1 MIQLNLFINKNIVNF
16 ILLLYKLMRCF
27 MRKRLLIVFS
37 VLLFLLCLSVV
48 SATDENT
55 NSSIVAQD
63 YDGNEF
69 YVDLG
74 GDDSNSGQ
82 LNSPFNSINK
92 AVEVSKSNDN
102 VVIHLGEGTFEGN
115 GNVMISINKAHLSQ
129 GGSITIVGAG
139 ADKTIIKGSSAYYA
153 FNIYAD
159 SVVTLRDLSIVDC
172 KSVEGGAIC
181 NSGTLLVDNCIFRNN
196 FAFNTGGAISSIENG
211 DCKIY
216 NSVFINNSV
225 ICNDEYENANGGAV
239 YSLKSD
245 LLVDSCRFVGNFAK
259 GNCLNAISGGAIYV
273 GAYLNNVPSVKN
285 SNFINNYVVSTSF
298 RTNWQY
304 AKGGSIYMINCN
316 LFNDSFINS
325 SVTGNNGVGGSYY
338 SEPKYLNSISNI
350 LRINSSVNG
359 VLESNIY
366 PADYD
371 GKYSNEVV
379 VYVSVNGNDENGN
392 GSFNNPYATI
402 ANAIA
407 KSVGNVYN
415 LKVYLLDG
423 VYSGAGNTN
432 ISLPSSMNIQIAGI
446 GSKVIID
453 GSGSNW
459 FAANERSISGFKYA
473 LSNLTLINFKAK
485 SIGYKKENNIGVIS
499 NYADL
504 TIDNCIFKNIIGS
517 SISNYDLANLKVISS
532 SFVDS
537 KHLGFYGGVLFNYDA
552 NARFYKCIVNNYSST
567 DIFYST
573 AVNTENVY
581 LEFFNSTF
589 KNLKS
594 FDSRCK
600 FLGAS
605 NTNVT
610 MSYVNY
616 ADNDCNFAVA
626 YDKSFMK
633 IDNSVFKNSNWLSG
647 SVNGMIWNVCNSSFI
662 NINSLTFSSIN
673 GYKSNFNGCL
683 FDGGNV
689 EFRGNIITVGNSSF
703 YNNKVIIVNNDNQ
716 KGNLDFNYNYWI
728 DETPKNMMD
737 TTANVKLNYWIVKHL
752 SAENLFNDSYKVV
765 ISYKLFDGSNYKNY
779 DVRYVPIKPVRF
791 ILITSKGT
799 NSLDSGTLINDIFEF
814 INTANNDR
822 NVVVS
827 FTDNTKLNITLYNQH
842 KVDTN
847 IDLSQKTA
855 KIGDIVEIN
864 VNIKDNKTGLA
875 VDSGIVEIY
884 LNNKLISSNNVTG
897 VAISKSITVDE
908 SKSFYNIS
916 VIYKGNN
923 KYSNSSNSIILRISS
938 LPLETLIIS
947 KDLTKYY
954 KNGTHF
960 DIILKDVLGNVLVNK
975 EVKIT
980 INGVTYKKITDTN
993 GKARLSINL
1002 LPGVY
1007 NITTSFEDDGNYVK
1021 SLNTNKI
1028 VVLSKIITKFVDNN
1042 KFIVKLVNDDGTP
1055 KTNAS
1060 LAIIANGVQY
1070 NRITNS
1076 SGEARLNVRLN
1087 PSNYIFTVTDGL
1099 EVVSS
1104 PVHVLS
1110 TIRTSDIS
1118 MFYKDGTR
1126 FAAKLYDANG
1136 KIVSN
1141 KEVAITVNGVTYNKL
1156 TDSKGVAYLN
1166 INLNP
1171 GVYSIS
1177 TSYEGKTVYNT
1188 ILISAMPVT
1197 IVSSSIHI
1205 QQGTFYKV
1213 KFSDALSNP
1222 IIGQK
1227 VGIFVNGVMYYRETD
1242 DLGFASLKINL
1253 NPGHYMI
1260 TSGLLSNI

>member
-1 MIQLNLFINKNIVNF
+1 
-16 ILLLYKLMRCF
+16 
-27 MRKRLLIVFS
+27 MRKKFLTVFFI
-37 VLLFLLCLSVV
+37 LLFLLCLSVV

-92 AVEVSKSNDN
+92 AVEVSNPRDN

-196 FAFNTGGAISSIENG
+196 FAFNAGGAISSIENG

-225 ICNDEYENANGGAV
+225 TCNDEYGNANGGAV

-285 SNFINNYVVSTSF
+285 SNFINNYVVSTNF
-298 RTNWQY
+298 RTNWEY

-407 KSVGNVYN
+407 KSAGNVYN

-423 VYSGAGNTN
+423 IYSGAGNTN

-459 FAANERSISGFKYA
+459 FAANERSISGFKYV

-485 SIGYKKENNIGVIS
+485 STGYKKENNIGVIS

-504 TIDNCIFKNIIGS
+504 TIDNCIFKNIAGS

-552 NARFYKCIVNNYSST
+552 NARFYNCIVNNYSST

-626 YDKSFMK
+626 YDKSFVK

-647 SVNGMIWNVCNSSFI
+647 SVNGMIWNVYNSSFI

-673 GYKSNFNGCL
+673 DYKSNFNGCL

-689 EFRGNIITVGNSSF
+689 EFRGNTITVGNSSF

-716 KGNLDFNYNYWI
+716 KGNLDFNYNYWNNNN
-728 DETPKNMMD
+728 PKNMID

-765 ISYKLFDGSNYKNY
+765 ISYKLFDGSDYKNY
-779 DVRYVPIKPVRF
+779 DVRYVPVKPVRF
-791 ILITSKGT
+791 TLITSKGS

-814 INTANNDR
+814 INTANDDR

-875 VDSGIVEIY
+875 VDFGIVEIY

-897 VAISKSITVDE
+897 LAISKSITVDE

-923 KYSNSSNSIILRISS
+923 KYADSSNSAILRISS
-938 LPLETLIIS
+938 IPLETVIIS

-954 KNGTHF
+954 KNGSQF
-960 DIILKDVLGNVLVNK
+960 DVVLKDVLGNVLVGK
-975 EVKIT
+975 IVKIT
-980 INGVTYKKITDTN
+980 INGVTYNKITNDK
-993 GKARLSINL
+993 GEARLSINL
-1002 LPGVY
+1002 FPGVY
-1007 NITTSFEDDGNYVK
+1007 NITVLFEDDDNYVK

-1070 NRITNS
+1070 NRITNG

-1087 PSNYIFTVTDGL
+1087 PNNYIFAVTDGQ

-1104 PVHVLS
+1104 SVNVLS
-1110 TIRTSDIS
+1110 TIETSDIS
-1118 MFYKDGTR
+1118 MFYKDGTKYSV
-1126 FAAKLYDANG
+1126 KLCDLDGN
-1136 KIVSN
+1136 IMPN
-1141 KEVAITVNGVTYNKL
+1141 KNVAITINGVTYNKV
-1156 TDSKGVAYLN
+1156 TDSNGVAYLN

-1171 GVYSIS
+1171 GTYSVWATYGDKTVCNTVSIS
-1177 TSYEGKTVYNT
+1177 PMVVS
-1188 ILISAMPVT
+1188 M
-1197 IVSSSIHI
+1197 VSSSVNI

-1222 IIGQK
+1222 IVGQE
-1227 VGIFVNGVMYYRETD
+1227 VGILINGIMYHRVTD
-1242 DLGFASLKINL
+1242 ELGVASIKINL
-1253 NPGHYMI
+1253 NPGSYMVM
-1260 TSGLLSNI
+1260 SGLLSNAYEAKTINNVITVSGDYL

>member
-1 MIQLNLFINKNIVNF
+1 
-16 ILLLYKLMRCF
+16 
-27 MRKRLLIVFS
+27 MRKKFLTVFFI
-37 VLLFLLCLSVV
+37 LLFLLCLSVV

-92 AVEVSKSNDN
+92 AVEVSNPRDN

-225 ICNDEYENANGGAV
+225 TCNDEYGNANGGAV

-285 SNFINNYVVSTSF
+285 SNFINNYVVSTNF

-407 KSVGNVYN
+407 KSAGNVYN

-423 VYSGAGNTN
+423 IYSGAGNTN

-459 FAANERSISGFKYA
+459 FAANERSISGFKYV

-485 SIGYKKENNIGVIS
+485 STGYKKENNIGVIS

-504 TIDNCIFKNIIGS
+504 TIDNCIFKNIAGS

-552 NARFYKCIVNNYSST
+552 NARFYNCIVNNYSST

-610 MSYVNY
+610 MSHINY
-616 ADNDCNFAVA
+616 IDNDCNFAVA
-626 YDKSFMK
+626 YDKSFVK

-647 SVNGMIWNVCNSSFI
+647 SVNGMIWNVYNSSFI

-673 GYKSNFNGCL
+673 DYKSNFNGCL

-689 EFRGNIITVGNSSF
+689 EFRGNTITVGNSSF

-716 KGNLDFNYNYWI
+716 KGNLDFNYNYWNNNN
-728 DETPKNMMD
+728 PKNMID

-779 DVRYVPIKPVRF
+779 DVRYVPVKPVRF
-791 ILITSKGT
+791 TLITSKGT

-814 INTANNDR
+814 INTANDDR

-875 VDSGIVEIY
+875 VDFGIVEIY

-897 VAISKSITVDE
+897 LAISKSITVDE

-923 KYSNSSNSIILRISS
+923 KYANSSNSAILRISS
-938 LPLETLIIS
+938 IPLETVIIS

-954 KNGTHF
+954 KNGSQF
-960 DIILKDVLGNVLVNK
+960 DVVLKDVLGNVLVGK
-975 EVKIT
+975 IVKIT
-980 INGVTYKKITDTN
+980 INGVTYNKITNDK
-993 GKARLSINL
+993 GEARLSINL
-1002 LPGVY
+1002 FPGVY
-1007 NITTSFEDDGNYVK
+1007 NITVLFEDDDNYVK

-1070 NRITNS
+1070 NRITNG

-1087 PSNYIFTVTDGL
+1087 PNNYIFAVTDGQ

-1104 PVHVLS
+1104 SVNVLS
-1110 TIRTSDIS
+1110 TIETSDIS
-1118 MFYKDGTR
+1118 MFYKDGTKYSV
-1126 FAAKLYDANG
+1126 KLCDLDGN
-1136 KIVSN
+1136 IMPN
-1141 KEVAITVNGVTYNKL
+1141 KNVAITINGVTYNKV
-1156 TDSKGVAYLN
+1156 TDSNGVAYLN

-1171 GVYSIS
+1171 GTYSVWATYGDKTVCNTVSIS
-1177 TSYEGKTVYNT
+1177 PMVVS
-1188 ILISAMPVT
+1188 M
-1197 IVSSSIHI
+1197 VSSSVNI

-1222 IIGQK
+1222 IVGQE
-1227 VGIFVNGVMYYRETD
+1227 VGILINGIMYHRVTD
-1242 DLGFASLKINL
+1242 ELGVASIKINL
-1253 NPGHYMI
+1253 NPGSYMVM
-1260 TSGLLSNI
+1260 SGLLSNAYEAKTINNVITVSGDYL

>member
-1 MIQLNLFINKNIVNF
+1 
-16 ILLLYKLMRCF
+16 
-27 MRKRLLIVFS
+27 MRKKFLTVFFI
-37 VLLFLLCLSVV
+37 LLFLLCLSVV

-92 AVEVSKSNDN
+92 AVEVSNPRDN

-181 NSGTLLVDNCIFRNN
+181 NSGTLLVDKCIFRNN
-196 FAFNTGGAISSIENG
+196 FAFNAGGAISSIENG

-225 ICNDEYENANGGAV
+225 TCNDEYGNANGGAV

-298 RTNWQY
+298 RTNWEY

-407 KSVGNVYN
+407 KSAGNVYN

-423 VYSGAGNTN
+423 IYSGAGNTN

-459 FAANERSISGFKYA
+459 FAANERSISGFKYV

-485 SIGYKKENNIGVIS
+485 STGYKKENNIGVIS

-504 TIDNCIFKNIIGS
+504 TIDNCIFKNIAGS

-552 NARFYKCIVNNYSST
+552 NARFYNCIVNNYSST

-626 YDKSFMK
+626 YDKSFVK

-647 SVNGMIWNVCNSSFI
+647 SVNGMIWDVCNSSFI

-673 GYKSNFNGCL
+673 DYKSNFNGCL

-689 EFRGNIITVGNSSF
+689 EFRGNTITVGNSSF

-728 DETPKNMMD
+728 DETPKNMID

-765 ISYKLFDGSNYKNY
+765 ISYKLFDGSNYKDY
-779 DVRYVPIKPVRF
+779 DVRYVPVKPVRF
-791 ILITSKGT
+791 TLITSKGS
-799 NSLDSGTLINDIFEF
+799 NSLNSGTLINDIFEF
-814 INTANNDR
+814 INTANDDR

-875 VDSGIVEIY
+875 VDFGIVEIY

-897 VAISKSITVDE
+897 LAISKSITVDE

-923 KYSNSSNSIILRISS
+923 KYADSSNSAILRISS
-938 LPLETLIIS
+938 IPLETVIIS

-954 KNGTHF
+954 KNGSQF
-960 DIILKDVLGNVLVNK
+960 DVVLKDVLGNVLVGK
-975 EVKIT
+975 IVKIT
-980 INGVTYKKITDTN
+980 INGVTYNKITNDK
-993 GKARLSINL
+993 GEARLSINL
-1002 LPGVY
+1002 FPGVY
-1007 NITTSFEDDGNYVK
+1007 NITVLFEDNDNYVK

-1070 NRITNS
+1070 NRITNG

-1087 PSNYIFTVTDGL
+1087 PNNYIFAVTDGQ

-1104 PVHVLS
+1104 SVNVLS
-1110 TIRTSDIS
+1110 TIETSDIS
-1118 MFYKDGTR
+1118 MFYKDGTKYSV
-1126 FAAKLYDANG
+1126 KLCDLDGN
-1136 KIVSN
+1136 IMPN
-1141 KEVAITVNGVTYNKL
+1141 KNVAITINGVTYNKV
-1156 TDSKGVAYLN
+1156 TDSNGVAYLN

-1171 GVYSIS
+1171 GTYSVWATYGDKTVCNTVSIS
-1177 TSYEGKTVYNT
+1177 PMVVS
-1188 ILISAMPVT
+1188 M
-1197 IVSSSIHI
+1197 VSSSVNI

-1213 KFSDALSNP
+1213 KFFDALSNP
-1222 IIGQK
+1222 IVGQE
-1227 VGIFVNGVMYYRETD
+1227 VGILINGIMYHRVTD
-1242 DLGFASLKINL
+1242 ELGVASIKINL
-1253 NPGHYMI
+1253 NPGSYMVM
-1260 TSGLLSNI
+1260 SGLLSNAYEAKTINNVITVSGDYL

>member
-1 MIQLNLFINKNIVNF
+1 
-16 ILLLYKLMRCF
+16 
-27 MRKRLLIVFS
+27 MRKKFLTVFFI
-37 VLLFLLCLSVV
+37 LLFLLCLSVV

-92 AVEVSKSNDN
+92 AVEVSNPRDN

-181 NSGTLLVDNCIFRNN
+181 NSGTLLVDKCIFRNN
-196 FAFNTGGAISSIENG
+196 FAFNAGGAISSIENG

-225 ICNDEYENANGGAV
+225 TCNDEYGNANGGAV

-285 SNFINNYVVSTSF
+285 SNFINNYVVSTNF
-298 RTNWQY
+298 RTNWEY

-350 LRINSSVNG
+350 LRINSTVNG

-407 KSVGNVYN
+407 KSAGNVYN

-423 VYSGAGNTN
+423 IYSGAGNTN

-459 FAANERSISGFKYA
+459 FAANERSISGFKYV

-485 SIGYKKENNIGVIS
+485 STGYKKENNIGVIS

-537 KHLGFYGGVLFNYDA
+537 KHSWFYGGVLFNYDA
-552 NARFYKCIVNNYSST
+552 NARFYNCIVNNYSST

-610 MSYVNY
+610 MSHINY
-616 ADNDCNFAVA
+616 IDNDCNFAVA
-626 YDKSFMK
+626 YDKSSVK

-647 SVNGMIWNVCNSSFI
+647 SVNGMIWNVYNSSFI

-673 GYKSNFNGCL
+673 DYKSNFNGCL

-689 EFRGNIITVGNSSF
+689 EFRGNTITVGNSSF

-716 KGNLDFNYNYWI
+716 KGNLDFNYNYWNNNN
-728 DETPKNMMD
+728 PKNMID

-765 ISYKLFDGSNYKNY
+765 ISYKLFDGSDYKDY

-791 ILITSKGT
+791 TLITSKGT
-799 NSLDSGTLINDIFEF
+799 NSLNSGTLINDIFEF
-814 INTANNDR
+814 INTANDDR

-875 VDSGIVEIY
+875 VDFGIVEIY

-897 VAISKSITVDE
+897 LAISKSITVDE

-923 KYSNSSNSIILRISS
+923 KYANSSNSAILRISS
-938 LPLETLIIS
+938 IPLETVIIS

-954 KNGTHF
+954 KNGSQF
-960 DIILKDVLGNVLVNK
+960 DVVLKDVLGNVLVGK
-975 EVKIT
+975 IVKIT
-980 INGVTYKKITDTN
+980 INGVTYNKITNDK
-993 GKARLSINL
+993 GEARLSINL
-1002 LPGVY
+1002 FPGVY
-1007 NITTSFEDDGNYVK
+1007 NITVLFEDDDNYVK

-1070 NRITNS
+1070 NRITNG

-1087 PSNYIFTVTDGL
+1087 PNNYIFAVTDGQ

-1104 PVHVLS
+1104 SVNVLS
-1110 TIRTSDIS
+1110 TIETSDIS
-1118 MFYKDGTR
+1118 MFYKDGTKYSV
-1126 FAAKLYDANG
+1126 KLCDLDGN
-1136 KIVSN
+1136 IMPN
-1141 KEVAITVNGVTYNKL
+1141 KNVAITINGVTYNKV
-1156 TDSKGVAYLN
+1156 TDSNGVAYLN

-1171 GVYSIS
+1171 GTYSVWATYGDKTVCNTVSIS
-1177 TSYEGKTVYNT
+1177 PMVVS
-1188 ILISAMPVT
+1188 M
-1197 IVSSSIHI
+1197 VSSSVNI

-1222 IIGQK
+1222 IVGQE
-1227 VGIFVNGVMYYRETD
+1227 VGILINGIMYHRVTD
-1242 DLGFASLKINL
+1242 ELGVASIKINL
-1253 NPGHYMI
+1253 NPGSYMVM
-1260 TSGLLSNI
+1260 SGLLSNAYEAKTINNVITVSGDYL

>member
-1 MIQLNLFINKNIVNF
+1 
-16 ILLLYKLMRCF
+16 
-27 MRKRLLIVFS
+27 MRKKFLTVFFI
-37 VLLFLLCLSVV
+37 LLFLLCLSVV

-92 AVEVSKSNDN
+92 AVEVSNPRDN

-225 ICNDEYENANGGAV
+225 TCNDEYGNANGGAV

-259 GNCLNAISGGAIYV
+259 SNCLNAISGGAIYV
-273 GAYLNNVPSVKN
+273 GTYLNNVPSVKN
-285 SNFINNYVVSTSF
+285 SNFINNYVVSTNF
-298 RTNWQY
+298 RTNWEY

-407 KSVGNVYN
+407 KSAGNVYN

-423 VYSGAGNTN
+423 IYSGAGNTN
-432 ISLPSSMNIQIAGI
+432 ISLPSSMNIQIAAI

-459 FAANERSISGFKYA
+459 FAANERSISGFKYV

-485 SIGYKKENNIGVIS
+485 STGYKKENNIGVIS

-504 TIDNCIFKNIIGS
+504 TIDNCIFKNIAGS
-517 SISNYDLANLKVISS
+517 SISNYDLANLKVINS

-552 NARFYKCIVNNYSST
+552 NARFYNCIVNNYSST

-626 YDKSFMK
+626 YDKSFVK

-647 SVNGMIWNVCNSSFI
+647 SVNGMIWNVYNSSFI

-673 GYKSNFNGCL
+673 DYKSNFNGCL

-689 EFRGNIITVGNSSF
+689 EFRGNTITVGNSSF

-728 DETPKNMMD
+728 DETPKNMID

-791 ILITSKGT
+791 TLITSKGS

-814 INTANNDR
+814 INTANDDR

-855 KIGDIVEIN
+855 KIWDIVEIN

-875 VDSGIVEIY
+875 VDFGIVEIY

-897 VAISKSITVDE
+897 LAISKSITVDE

-923 KYSNSSNSIILRISS
+923 KYANSSNSAILRISS
-938 LPLETLIIS
+938 IPLETVIIS

-954 KNGTHF
+954 KNGSQF
-960 DIILKDVLGNVLVNK
+960 DVVLKDVLGNVLVGK
-975 EVKIT
+975 IVKIT
-980 INGVTYKKITDTN
+980 INGVTYNKITNDK
-993 GKARLSINL
+993 GEARLSINL
-1002 LPGVY
+1002 FPGVY
-1007 NITTSFEDDGNYVK
+1007 NITVLFEDDDNYVK

-1070 NRITNS
+1070 NRITNG

-1087 PSNYIFTVTDGL
+1087 PNNYIFAVTDGQ

-1104 PVHVLS
+1104 SVNVLS
-1110 TIRTSDIS
+1110 TIETSDIS
-1118 MFYKDGTR
+1118 MFYKDGTKYSV
-1126 FAAKLYDANG
+1126 KLCDLDGN
-1136 KIVSN
+1136 IMPN
-1141 KEVAITVNGVTYNKL
+1141 KNVAITINGVTYNKV
-1156 TDSKGVAYLN
+1156 TDSNGVAYLN

-1171 GVYSIS
+1171 GTYSVWATYGDKTVCNTVSIS
-1177 TSYEGKTVYNT
+1177 PMVVS
-1188 ILISAMPVT
+1188 M
-1197 IVSSSIHI
+1197 VSSSVNI

-1222 IIGQK
+1222 IVGQE
-1227 VGIFVNGVMYYRETD
+1227 VGILINGIMYHRVTD
-1242 DLGFASLKINL
+1242 ELGVASIKINL
-1253 NPGHYMI
+1253 NPGSYMVM
-1260 TSGLLSNI
+1260 SGLLSNAYEAKTINNVITVSGDYL

>member
-1 MIQLNLFINKNIVNF
+1 
-16 ILLLYKLMRCF
+16 
-27 MRKRLLIVFS
+27 MRKKFLTVFFI
-37 VLLFLLCLSVV
+37 LLFLLCLSVV

-92 AVEVSKSNDN
+92 AVEVSNPRDN

-181 NSGTLLVDNCIFRNN
+181 NSGTLLVDKCIFRNN
-196 FAFNTGGAISSIENG
+196 FAFNAGGAISSIENG

-225 ICNDEYENANGGAV
+225 TCNDEYGNANGGAV

-285 SNFINNYVVSTSF
+285 SNFINNYVVSTNF
-298 RTNWQY
+298 RTNWEY

-407 KSVGNVYN
+407 KSAGNVYN

-459 FAANERSISGFKYA
+459 FAANERSISGFKYV
-473 LSNLTLINFKAK
+473 LSNLNLINFKAK
-485 SIGYKKENNIGVIS
+485 STGYKKENNIGVIS

-504 TIDNCIFKNIIGS
+504 TIDNCIFKNIAGS

-552 NARFYKCIVNNYSST
+552 NARFYNCIVNNYSST

-626 YDKSFMK
+626 YDKSFVK

-647 SVNGMIWNVCNSSFI
+647 SVNGMIWNVYNSSFI

-673 GYKSNFNGCL
+673 DYKSNFNGCL

-689 EFRGNIITVGNSSF
+689 EFRGNTITVGNSSF

-728 DETPKNMMD
+728 DETPKNMID

-765 ISYKLFDGSNYKNY
+765 ISYKLFDGSDYKDY
-779 DVRYVPIKPVRF
+779 DVRYVPVKPVRF
-791 ILITSKGT
+791 TLITSKGS

-814 INTANNDR
+814 INTANDDR

-875 VDSGIVEIY
+875 VDFGIVEIY

-897 VAISKSITVDE
+897 LAISKSITVDE

-923 KYSNSSNSIILRISS
+923 KYANSSNSAILRISS
-938 LPLETLIIS
+938 IPLETVIIS

-954 KNGTHF
+954 KNGSQF
-960 DIILKDVLGNVLVNK
+960 DVVLKDVLGNVLVGK
-975 EVKIT
+975 IVKIT
-980 INGVTYKKITDTN
+980 INGVTYNKITNDK
-993 GKARLSINL
+993 GEARLSINL
-1002 LPGVY
+1002 FPGVY
-1007 NITTSFEDDGNYVK
+1007 NITVLFEDDDNYVK

-1070 NRITNS
+1070 NRITNG

-1087 PSNYIFTVTDGL
+1087 PNNYIFAVTDGQ

-1104 PVHVLS
+1104 SVNVLS
-1110 TIRTSDIS
+1110 TIETSDIS
-1118 MFYKDGTR
+1118 MFYKDGTKYSV
-1126 FAAKLYDANG
+1126 KLCDLDGN
-1136 KIVSN
+1136 IMPN
-1141 KEVAITVNGVTYNKL
+1141 KNVAITINGVTYNKV
-1156 TDSKGVAYLN
+1156 TDSNGVAYLN

-1171 GVYSIS
+1171 GTYSVWATYGDKTVCNTVSIS
-1177 TSYEGKTVYNT
+1177 PMVVS
-1188 ILISAMPVT
+1188 M
-1197 IVSSSIHI
+1197 VSSSVNI

-1222 IIGQK
+1222 IVGQE
-1227 VGIFVNGVMYYRETD
+1227 VGILINGIMYHRVTD
-1242 DLGFASLKINL
+1242 ELGVASIKINL
-1253 NPGHYMI
+1253 NPGSYMVM
-1260 TSGLLSNI
+1260 SGLLSNAYEAKTINNVITVSGDYL

>member
-1 MIQLNLFINKNIVNF
+1 
-16 ILLLYKLMRCF
+16 
-27 MRKRLLIVFS
+27 MRKKFLTVFFI
-37 VLLFLLCLSVV
+37 LLFLLCLSVV

-92 AVEVSKSNDN
+92 AVEVSNPRDN

-181 NSGTLLVDNCIFRNN
+181 NSGTLLVDKCIFRNN
-196 FAFNTGGAISSIENG
+196 FAFNAGGAISSIENG

-225 ICNDEYENANGGAV
+225 TCNDEYGNANGGAV

-285 SNFINNYVVSTSF
+285 SNFINNYVVSTNF
-298 RTNWQY
+298 RTNWEY

-407 KSVGNVYN
+407 KSAGNVYN

-423 VYSGAGNTN
+423 IYSGAGNTN
-432 ISLPSSMNIQIAGI
+432 ISLPSSMNIQIAAI

-459 FAANERSISGFKYA
+459 FAANERSISGFKYV

-485 SIGYKKENNIGVIS
+485 STGYKKENNIGVIS

-504 TIDNCIFKNIIGS
+504 TIDNCIFKNIAGS
-517 SISNYDLANLKVISS
+517 SISNYDLANLKVINS

-552 NARFYKCIVNNYSST
+552 NARFYNCIVNNYSST

-626 YDKSFMK
+626 YDKSFVK

-647 SVNGMIWNVCNSSFI
+647 SVNGMIWDVCNSSFI

-673 GYKSNFNGCL
+673 DYKSNFNGCL

-689 EFRGNIITVGNSSF
+689 EFRGNTITVGNSSF

-716 KGNLDFNYNYWI
+716 KGNLDFNYNYWNNNN
-728 DETPKNMMD
+728 PKNMID

-765 ISYKLFDGSNYKNY
+765 ISYKLFDGSDYKDY

-791 ILITSKGT
+791 TLITSKGT

-814 INTANNDR
+814 INTANDDR

-875 VDSGIVEIY
+875 VDFGIVEIY

-897 VAISKSITVDE
+897 LAISKSITVDE

-923 KYSNSSNSIILRISS
+923 KYADSSNSAILRISS
-938 LPLETLIIS
+938 IPLETVIIS

-954 KNGTHF
+954 KNGSQF
-960 DIILKDVLGNVLVNK
+960 DVVLKDVLGNVLVNK

-980 INGVTYKKITDTN
+980 INGVTYNKITNDK
-993 GKARLSINL
+993 GEARLSINL
-1002 LPGVY
+1002 FPGVY
-1007 NITTSFEDDGNYVK
+1007 NITVLFEDDDNYVK

-1070 NRITNS
+1070 NRITNG

-1087 PSNYIFTVTDGL
+1087 PNNYIFAVTDGQ

-1104 PVHVLS
+1104 SVNVLS
-1110 TIRTSDIS
+1110 TIETSDIS
-1118 MFYKDGTR
+1118 MFYKDGTKYSV
-1126 FAAKLYDANG
+1126 KLCDLDGN
-1136 KIVSN
+1136 IMPN
-1141 KEVAITVNGVTYNKL
+1141 KNVAITINGVTYNKV
-1156 TDSKGVAYLN
+1156 TDSNGVAYLN

-1171 GVYSIS
+1171 GTYSVWATYGDKTVCNTVSIS
-1177 TSYEGKTVYNT
+1177 PMVVS
-1188 ILISAMPVT
+1188 M
-1197 IVSSSIHI
+1197 VSSSVNI

-1222 IIGQK
+1222 IVGQE
-1227 VGIFVNGVMYYRETD
+1227 VGILINGIMYHRVTD
-1242 DLGFASLKINL
+1242 ELGVASIKINL
-1253 NPGHYMI
+1253 NPGSYMVM
-1260 TSGLLSNI
+1260 SGLLSNAYEAKTINNVITVSGDYL

>member
-1 MIQLNLFINKNIVNF
+1 
-16 ILLLYKLMRCF
+16 
-27 MRKRLLIVFS
+27 MRKKFLTVFFI
-37 VLLFLLCLSVV
+37 LLFLLCLSVV

-92 AVEVSKSNDN
+92 AVEVSNPRDN

-225 ICNDEYENANGGAV
+225 TCNDEYENAKGGAV

-273 GAYLNNVPSVKN
+273 GTYLNNVPSVKN
-285 SNFINNYVVSTSF
+285 SNFINNYVVSTNF
-298 RTNWQY
+298 RTNWEY

-407 KSVGNVYN
+407 KSAGNVYN

-423 VYSGAGNTN
+423 IYSGAGNTN
-432 ISLPSSMNIQIAGI
+432 ISLPSSMNIQIAAI

-459 FAANERSISGFKYA
+459 FAANERSISEFKYV

-485 SIGYKKENNIGVIS
+485 STGYKKENNIGVIS

-552 NARFYKCIVNNYSST
+552 NARFYNCIVNNYSST

-610 MSYVNY
+610 MSHINY
-616 ADNDCNFAVA
+616 IDNDCNFAVA
-626 YDKSFMK
+626 YDKSFVK

-647 SVNGMIWNVCNSSFI
+647 SVNGMIWNVYNSSFI

-673 GYKSNFNGCL
+673 DYKSNFNGCL

-689 EFRGNIITVGNSSF
+689 EFRGNTITVGNSSF

-716 KGNLDFNYNYWI
+716 KGNLDFNYNYWNNNN
-728 DETPKNMMD
+728 PKNMID

-779 DVRYVPIKPVRF
+779 DVRYVPVKPVRF
-791 ILITSKGT
+791 TLITSKGT

-814 INTANNDR
+814 INTANDDR

-875 VDSGIVEIY
+875 VDFGIVEIY

-897 VAISKSITVDE
+897 LAISKSITVDE

-923 KYSNSSNSIILRISS
+923 KYADSSNSAILRISS
-938 LPLETLIIS
+938 IPLETVIIS

-954 KNGTHF
+954 KNGSQF
-960 DIILKDVLGNVLVNK
+960 DVVLKDVLGNVLVGK
-975 EVKIT
+975 IVKIT
-980 INGVTYKKITDTN
+980 INGVTYNKITNDN
-993 GKARLSINL
+993 GEARLSINL
-1002 LPGVY
+1002 FPGVY
-1007 NITTSFEDDGNYVK
+1007 NITVLFEDDDNYVK

-1070 NRITNS
+1070 NRITNG

-1087 PSNYIFTVTDGL
+1087 PNNYIFAVTDGQ

-1104 PVHVLS
+1104 SVNVLS
-1110 TIRTSDIS
+1110 TIETSDIS
-1118 MFYKDGTR
+1118 MFYKDGTKYSV
-1126 FAAKLYDANG
+1126 KLCDLDGN
-1136 KIVSN
+1136 IMPN
-1141 KEVAITVNGVTYNKL
+1141 KNVAITINGVTYNKV
-1156 TDSKGVAYLN
+1156 TDSNGVAYLN

-1171 GVYSIS
+1171 GTYSVWATYGDKTVCNTVSIS
-1177 TSYEGKTVYNT
+1177 PMVVS
-1188 ILISAMPVT
+1188 M
-1197 IVSSSIHI
+1197 VSSSVNI

-1222 IIGQK
+1222 IVGQE
-1227 VGIFVNGVMYYRETD
+1227 VGILINGIMYHRVTD
-1242 DLGFASLKINL
+1242 ELGVASIKINL
-1253 NPGHYMI
+1253 NPGSYMVM
-1260 TSGLLSNI
+1260 SGLLSNAYEAKTINNVITVSGDYL

>member
-1 MIQLNLFINKNIVNF
+1 M
-16 ILLLYKLMRCF
+16 
-27 MRKRLLIVFS
+27 
-37 VLLFLLCLSVV
+37 
-48 SATDENT
+48 
-55 NSSIVAQD
+55 
-63 YDGNEF
+63 
-69 YVDLG
+69 
-74 GDDSNSGQ
+74 
-82 LNSPFNSINK
+82 
-92 AVEVSKSNDN
+92 
-102 VVIHLGEGTFEGN
+102 
-115 GNVMISINKAHLSQ
+115 
-129 GGSITIVGAG
+129 
-139 ADKTIIKGSSAYYA
+139 
-153 FNIYAD
+153 
-159 SVVTLRDLSIVDC
+159 
-172 KSVEGGAIC
+172 
-181 NSGTLLVDNCIFRNN
+181 LVDKCIFRNN
-196 FAFNTGGAISSIENG
+196 FAFNAGGAISSIENG

-225 ICNDEYENANGGAV
+225 TCNDEYGNANGGAV

-285 SNFINNYVVSTSF
+285 SNFINNYVVSTNF
-298 RTNWQY
+298 RTNWEY

-350 LRINSSVNG
+350 LRINSTVNG

-407 KSVGNVYN
+407 KSAGNVYN

-459 FAANERSISGFKYA
+459 FAANERSISGFKYV

-485 SIGYKKENNIGVIS
+485 STGYKKENNIGVIS

-504 TIDNCIFKNIIGS
+504 TIDNCIFKNIAGS

-537 KHLGFYGGVLFNYDA
+537 KHSWFYGGVLFNYDA
-552 NARFYKCIVNNYSST
+552 NARFYNCIVNNYSST

-610 MSYVNY
+610 MSHINY
-616 ADNDCNFAVA
+616 IDNDCNFAVA
-626 YDKSFMK
+626 YDKSFVK

-647 SVNGMIWNVCNSSFI
+647 SVNGMIWDVCNSSFI

-689 EFRGNIITVGNSSF
+689 EFRGNTITVGNSSF

-728 DETPKNMMD
+728 DETPKNMID

-765 ISYKLFDGSNYKNY
+765 ISYKLFDGSDYKDY
-779 DVRYVPIKPVRF
+779 DVRYVPVKPVRF
-791 ILITSKGT
+791 ILITSKGS

-814 INTANNDR
+814 INTANDDR

-855 KIGDIVEIN
+855 KIWDIVEIN

-875 VDSGIVEIY
+875 VDFGIVEIY

-897 VAISKSITVDE
+897 LAISKSITVDE

-923 KYSNSSNSIILRISS
+923 KYANSSNSAILRISS
-938 LPLETLIIS
+938 IPLETVIIS

-954 KNGTHF
+954 KNGSQF
-960 DIILKDVLGNVLVNK
+960 DVVLKDVLGNVLVGK
-975 EVKIT
+975 IVKIT
-980 INGVTYKKITDTN
+980 INGVTYNKITNDK
-993 GKARLSINL
+993 GEARLSINL
-1002 LPGVY
+1002 FPGVY
-1007 NITTSFEDDGNYVK
+1007 NITVLFEDDGNYVK

-1070 NRITNS
+1070 NRITNG

-1087 PSNYIFTVTDGL
+1087 PNNYIFAVTDGQ

-1104 PVHVLS
+1104 SVNVLS
-1110 TIRTSDIS
+1110 TIETSDIS
-1118 MFYKDGTR
+1118 MFYKDGTKYSV
-1126 FAAKLYDANG
+1126 KLCDLDGN
-1136 KIVSN
+1136 IMPN
-1141 KEVAITVNGVTYNKL
+1141 KNVAITINGVTYNKV
-1156 TDSKGVAYLN
+1156 TDSNGVAYLN

-1171 GVYSIS
+1171 GTYSVWATYGDKTVCNTVSIS
-1177 TSYEGKTVYNT
+1177 PMVVS
-1188 ILISAMPVT
+1188 M
-1197 IVSSSIHI
+1197 VSSSVNI

-1222 IIGQK
+1222 IVGQE
-1227 VGIFVNGVMYYRETD
+1227 VGILINGIMYHRVTD
-1242 DLGFASLKINL
+1242 ELGVASIKINL
-1253 NPGHYMI
+1253 NPGSYMVM
-1260 TSGLLSNI
+1260 SGLLSNAYEAKTINNVITVSGDYL

>member
-1 MIQLNLFINKNIVNF
+1 
-16 ILLLYKLMRCF
+16 
-27 MRKRLLIVFS
+27 MRKKFLTVFFI
-37 VLLFLLCLSVV
+37 LLFLLCLSVV

-92 AVEVSKSNDN
+92 AVEVSNPRDN

-181 NSGTLLVDNCIFRNN
+181 NSGTLLVDKCIFRNN
-196 FAFNTGGAISSIENG
+196 FAFNAGGAISSIENG

-225 ICNDEYENANGGAV
+225 TCNDEYGNANGGAV

-298 RTNWQY
+298 RTNWEY

-407 KSVGNVYN
+407 KSAGNVYN

-423 VYSGAGNTN
+423 IYSGAGNTN
-432 ISLPSSMNIQIAGI
+432 ISLPSSMNIQIAAI

-459 FAANERSISGFKYA
+459 FAANERSISGFKYV
-473 LSNLTLINFKAK
+473 LSNLNLINFKAK
-485 SIGYKKENNIGVIS
+485 STGYKKENNIGVIS

-504 TIDNCIFKNIIGS
+504 TIDNCIFKNIAGS
-517 SISNYDLANLKVISS
+517 SISNYDLANLKVINS

-552 NARFYKCIVNNYSST
+552 NAKFYNCIVNNYSST

-610 MSYVNY
+610 MSHINY
-616 ADNDCNFAVA
+616 IDNDCNFAVA
-626 YDKSFMK
+626 YDKSSVK

-647 SVNGMIWNVCNSSFI
+647 SVNGMIWNVYNSSFI

-673 GYKSNFNGCL
+673 DYKSNFNGCL

-689 EFRGNIITVGNSSF
+689 EFRGNTITVGNSSF

-728 DETPKNMMD
+728 DETPKNMID

-791 ILITSKGT
+791 TLITSKGS

-814 INTANNDR
+814 INTANDDR

-875 VDSGIVEIY
+875 VDFGIVEIY

-897 VAISKSITVDE
+897 LAISKSITVDE

-923 KYSNSSNSIILRISS
+923 KYANSSNSAILRISS
-938 LPLETLIIS
+938 IPLETVIIS

-954 KNGTHF
+954 KNGSQF
-960 DIILKDVLGNVLVNK
+960 DVVLKDVLGNVLVGK
-975 EVKIT
+975 IVKIT
-980 INGVTYKKITDTN
+980 INGVTYNKITNDK
-993 GKARLSINL
+993 GEARLSINL
-1002 LPGVY
+1002 FPGVY
-1007 NITTSFEDDGNYVK
+1007 NITVLFEDDDNYVK

-1070 NRITNS
+1070 NRITNG

-1087 PSNYIFTVTDGL
+1087 PNNYIFAVTDGQ

-1104 PVHVLS
+1104 SVNVLS
-1110 TIRTSDIS
+1110 TIETSDIS
-1118 MFYKDGTR
+1118 MFYKDGTKYSV
-1126 FAAKLYDANG
+1126 KLCDLDGN
-1136 KIVSN
+1136 IMPN
-1141 KEVAITVNGVTYNKL
+1141 KNVAITINGVTYNKV
-1156 TDSKGVAYLN
+1156 TDSNGVAYLN

-1171 GVYSIS
+1171 GTYSVWATYGDKTVCNTVSIS
-1177 TSYEGKTVYNT
+1177 PMVVS
-1188 ILISAMPVT
+1188 M
-1197 IVSSSIHI
+1197 VSSSVNI

-1222 IIGQK
+1222 IVGQE
-1227 VGIFVNGVMYYRETD
+1227 VGILINGIMYHRVTD
-1242 DLGFASLKINL
+1242 ELGVASIKINL
-1253 NPGHYMI
+1253 NPGSYMVM
-1260 TSGLLSNI
+1260 SGLLSNAYEAKTINNVITVSGDYL

>member
-1 MIQLNLFINKNIVNF
+1 
-16 ILLLYKLMRCF
+16 
-27 MRKRLLIVFS
+27 MRKKFLTVFFI
-37 VLLFLLCLSVV
+37 LLFLLCLSVV

-92 AVEVSKSNDN
+92 AVEVSNPRDN

-225 ICNDEYENANGGAV
+225 TCNDEYGNANGGAV

-273 GAYLNNVPSVKN
+273 GTYLNNVPSVKN
-285 SNFINNYVVSTSF
+285 SNFINNYVVSTNF

-350 LRINSSVNG
+350 LRINSTVNG

-407 KSVGNVYN
+407 KSAGNVYN

-432 ISLPSSMNIQIAGI
+432 ISLPSSMNIQIAAI

-459 FAANERSISGFKYA
+459 FAANERSISGFKYV

-485 SIGYKKENNIGVIS
+485 STGYKKENNIGVIS

-504 TIDNCIFKNIIGS
+504 TIDNCIFKNIAGS

-552 NARFYKCIVNNYSST
+552 NARFYNCIVNNYSST

-626 YDKSFMK
+626 YDKSSVK

-673 GYKSNFNGCL
+673 DYKSNFNGCL

-689 EFRGNIITVGNSSF
+689 EFRGNTITVGNSSF

-716 KGNLDFNYNYWI
+716 KGNLDFNYNYWNNNN
-728 DETPKNMMD
+728 PKNMID

-779 DVRYVPIKPVRF
+779 DVRYVPVKPVRF
-791 ILITSKGT
+791 TLITSKGT

-814 INTANNDR
+814 INTANDDR

-875 VDSGIVEIY
+875 VDFGIVEIY

-897 VAISKSITVDE
+897 LAISKSITVDE

-923 KYSNSSNSIILRISS
+923 KYANSSNSAILRISS
-938 LPLETLIIS
+938 IPLETVIIS

-954 KNGTHF
+954 KNGSQF
-960 DIILKDVLGNVLVNK
+960 DVVLKDVLGNVLVGK
-975 EVKIT
+975 IVKIT
-980 INGVTYKKITDTN
+980 INGVTYNKITNDK
-993 GKARLSINL
+993 GEARLSINL
-1002 LPGVY
+1002 FPGVY
-1007 NITTSFEDDGNYVK
+1007 NITVLFEDDDNYVK

-1070 NRITNS
+1070 NRITNG

-1087 PSNYIFTVTDGL
+1087 PNNYIFAVTDGQ

-1104 PVHVLS
+1104 SVNVLS
-1110 TIRTSDIS
+1110 TIETSDIS
-1118 MFYKDGTR
+1118 MFYKDGTKYSV
-1126 FAAKLYDANG
+1126 KLCDLDGN
-1136 KIVSN
+1136 IMPN
-1141 KEVAITVNGVTYNKL
+1141 KNVAITINGVTYNKV
-1156 TDSKGVAYLN
+1156 TDSNGVAYLN

-1171 GVYSIS
+1171 GTYSVWATYGDKTVCNTVSIS
-1177 TSYEGKTVYNT
+1177 PMVVS
-1188 ILISAMPVT
+1188 M
-1197 IVSSSIHI
+1197 VSSSVNI

-1222 IIGQK
+1222 IVGQE
-1227 VGIFVNGVMYYRETD
+1227 VGILINGIMYHRVTD
-1242 DLGFASLKINL
+1242 ELGVASIKINL
-1253 NPGHYMI
+1253 NPGSYMVM
-1260 TSGLLSNI
+1260 SGLLSNAYEAKTINNVITVSGDYL

>member
-1 MIQLNLFINKNIVNF
+1 
-16 ILLLYKLMRCF
+16 
-27 MRKRLLIVFS
+27 MRKKFLTVFFI
-37 VLLFLLCLSVV
+37 LLFLLCLSVV

-92 AVEVSKSNDN
+92 AVEVSNPRDN

-225 ICNDEYENANGGAV
+225 TCNDESGNANGGAV

-285 SNFINNYVVSTSF
+285 SNFINNYVVSTNF

-407 KSVGNVYN
+407 KSAGNVYN

-423 VYSGAGNTN
+423 IYSGAGNTN

-459 FAANERSISGFKYA
+459 FAANERSISGFKYV

-485 SIGYKKENNIGVIS
+485 STGYKKENNIGVIS

-504 TIDNCIFKNIIGS
+504 TIDNCIFKNIAGS

-552 NARFYKCIVNNYSST
+552 NARFYNCIVNNYSST

-610 MSYVNY
+610 MSHINY
-616 ADNDCNFAVA
+616 IDNDCNFAVA
-626 YDKSFMK
+626 YDKSFVK

-647 SVNGMIWNVCNSSFI
+647 SVNGMIWNVYNSSFI

-673 GYKSNFNGCL
+673 DYKSNFNGCL

-689 EFRGNIITVGNSSF
+689 EFRGNTITVGNSSF

-716 KGNLDFNYNYWI
+716 KGNLDFNYNYWNNNN
-728 DETPKNMMD
+728 PKNMID

-779 DVRYVPIKPVRF
+779 DVRYVPVKPVRF
-791 ILITSKGT
+791 TLITSKGT

-814 INTANNDR
+814 INTANDDR

-875 VDSGIVEIY
+875 VDFGIVEIY

-897 VAISKSITVDE
+897 LAISKSITVDE

-923 KYSNSSNSIILRISS
+923 KYADSSNSAILRISS
-938 LPLETLIIS
+938 IPLETVIIS

-954 KNGTHF
+954 KNGSQF
-960 DIILKDVLGNVLVNK
+960 DVVLKDVLGNVLVGK
-975 EVKIT
+975 IVKIT
-980 INGVTYKKITDTN
+980 INGVTYNKITNDK
-993 GKARLSINL
+993 GEARLSINL
-1002 LPGVY
+1002 FPGVY
-1007 NITTSFEDDGNYVK
+1007 NITVLFEDDDNYVK

-1070 NRITNS
+1070 NRITNG

-1087 PSNYIFTVTDGL
+1087 PNNYIFAVTDGQ

-1104 PVHVLS
+1104 SVNVLS
-1110 TIRTSDIS
+1110 TIETSDIS
-1118 MFYKDGTR
+1118 MFYKDGTKYSV
-1126 FAAKLYDANG
+1126 KLCDLDGN
-1136 KIVSN
+1136 IMPN
-1141 KEVAITVNGVTYNKL
+1141 KNVAITINGVTYNKV
-1156 TDSKGVAYLN
+1156 TDSNGVAYLN

-1171 GVYSIS
+1171 GTYSVWATYGDKTVCNTVSIS
-1177 TSYEGKTVYNT
+1177 PMVVS
-1188 ILISAMPVT
+1188 M
-1197 IVSSSIHI
+1197 VSSSVNI

-1222 IIGQK
+1222 IVGQE
-1227 VGIFVNGVMYYRETD
+1227 VGILINGIMYHRVTD
-1242 DLGFASLKINL
+1242 ELGVASIKINL
-1253 NPGHYMI
+1253 NPGSYMVM
-1260 TSGLLSNI
+1260 SGLLSNAYEAKTINNVITVSGDYL

>member
-1 MIQLNLFINKNIVNF
+1 
-16 ILLLYKLMRCF
+16 
-27 MRKRLLIVFS
+27 MRKKFLTVFFI
-37 VLLFLLCLSVV
+37 LLFLLCLSVV

-92 AVEVSKSNDN
+92 AVEVSNPRDN

-225 ICNDEYENANGGAV
+225 TCNDEYGNANGGAV

-273 GAYLNNVPSVKN
+273 GTYLNNVPSVKN
-285 SNFINNYVVSTSF
+285 SNFINNYVVSTNF
-298 RTNWQY
+298 RTNWEY

-350 LRINSSVNG
+350 LRINSTVNG

-407 KSVGNVYN
+407 KSAGNVYN

-459 FAANERSISGFKYA
+459 FAANERSISGFKYV

-485 SIGYKKENNIGVIS
+485 STGYKKENNIGVIS

-552 NARFYKCIVNNYSST
+552 NARFYNCIVNNYSST

-626 YDKSFMK
+626 YDKSFVK

-647 SVNGMIWNVCNSSFI
+647 SVNGMIWDVCNSSFI

-673 GYKSNFNGCL
+673 DYKSNFNGCL

-689 EFRGNIITVGNSSF
+689 EFRGNTITVGNSSF

-716 KGNLDFNYNYWI
+716 KGNLDFNYNYWNNNN
-728 DETPKNMMD
+728 PKNMID

-765 ISYKLFDGSNYKNY
+765 ISYKLFDGSDYKNY
-779 DVRYVPIKPVRF
+779 DVRYVPVKPVRF
-791 ILITSKGT
+791 ILITSKGS
-799 NSLDSGTLINDIFEF
+799 NSLDSGILINDIFEF
-814 INTANNDR
+814 INTANDDR

-875 VDSGIVEIY
+875 VDFGIVEIY

-897 VAISKSITVDE
+897 LAISKSITVDE

-923 KYSNSSNSIILRISS
+923 KYADSSNSAILRISS
-938 LPLETLIIS
+938 IPLETVIIS

-954 KNGTHF
+954 KNGSQF
-960 DIILKDVLGNVLVNK
+960 DVVLKDVLGNVLVGK
-975 EVKIT
+975 IVKIT
-980 INGVTYKKITDTN
+980 INGVTYNKITNDK
-993 GKARLSINL
+993 GEARLSINL
-1002 LPGVY
+1002 FPGVY
-1007 NITTSFEDDGNYVK
+1007 NITVLFEDDDNYVK

-1070 NRITNS
+1070 NRITNG

-1087 PSNYIFTVTDGL
+1087 PNNYIFAVTDGQ

-1104 PVHVLS
+1104 SVNVLS
-1110 TIRTSDIS
+1110 TIETSDIS
-1118 MFYKDGTR
+1118 MFYKDGTKYSV
-1126 FAAKLYDANG
+1126 KLCDLDGN
-1136 KIVSN
+1136 IMPN
-1141 KEVAITVNGVTYNKL
+1141 KNVAITINGVTYNKV
-1156 TDSKGVAYLN
+1156 TDSNGVAYLN

-1171 GVYSIS
+1171 GTYSVWATYGDKTVCNTVSIS
-1177 TSYEGKTVYNT
+1177 PMVVS
-1188 ILISAMPVT
+1188 M
-1197 IVSSSIHI
+1197 VSSSVNI

-1222 IIGQK
+1222 IVGQE
-1227 VGIFVNGVMYYRETD
+1227 VGILINGIMYHRVTD
-1242 DLGFASLKINL
+1242 ELGVASIKINL
-1253 NPGHYMI
+1253 NPGSYMVM
-1260 TSGLLSNI
+1260 SGLLSNAYEAKTINNVITVSGDYL

>member
-1 MIQLNLFINKNIVNF
+1 
-16 ILLLYKLMRCF
+16 
-27 MRKRLLIVFS
+27 MRKKFLTVFFI
-37 VLLFLLCLSVV
+37 LLFLLCLSVV

-55 NSSIVAQD
+55 NSSIVVQD

-92 AVEVSKSNDN
+92 AVEVSNPRDN

-225 ICNDEYENANGGAV
+225 TCNDEYGNANGGAV

-298 RTNWQY
+298 RTNWEY

-407 KSVGNVYN
+407 KSAGNVYN

-459 FAANERSISGFKYA
+459 FAANERSISGFKYV

-485 SIGYKKENNIGVIS
+485 STGYKKENNIGVIS

-504 TIDNCIFKNIIGS
+504 TIDNCIFKNIAGS

-552 NARFYKCIVNNYSST
+552 NARFYNCIVNNYSST

-626 YDKSFMK
+626 YDKSSVK

-647 SVNGMIWNVCNSSFI
+647 SVNGMIWDVCNSSFI

-673 GYKSNFNGCL
+673 DYKSNFNGCL

-689 EFRGNIITVGNSSF
+689 EFRGNTITVGNSSF

-716 KGNLDFNYNYWI
+716 KGNLDFNYNYWNNNN
-728 DETPKNMMD
+728 PKNMID

-779 DVRYVPIKPVRF
+779 DVRYVPVKPVRF
-791 ILITSKGT
+791 ILITSKGS

-814 INTANNDR
+814 INTANDDR

-875 VDSGIVEIY
+875 VDFGIVEIY

-897 VAISKSITVDE
+897 LAISKSITVDE

-923 KYSNSSNSIILRISS
+923 KYADSSNSAILRISS
-938 LPLETLIIS
+938 IPLETVIIS

-954 KNGTHF
+954 KNGSQF
-960 DIILKDVLGNVLVNK
+960 DVVLKDVLGNVLVGK
-975 EVKIT
+975 IVKIT
-980 INGVTYKKITDTN
+980 INGVTYNKITNDK
-993 GKARLSINL
+993 GEARLSINL
-1002 LPGVY
+1002 FPGVY
-1007 NITTSFEDDGNYVK
+1007 NITVLFEDDDNYVK

-1070 NRITNS
+1070 NRITNG

-1087 PSNYIFTVTDGL
+1087 PNNYIFAVTDGQ

-1104 PVHVLS
+1104 SVNVLS
-1110 TIRTSDIS
+1110 TIETSDIS
-1118 MFYKDGTR
+1118 MFYKDGTKYSV
-1126 FAAKLYDANG
+1126 KLCDLDGN
-1136 KIVSN
+1136 IMPN
-1141 KEVAITVNGVTYNKL
+1141 KNVAITINGVTYNKV
-1156 TDSKGVAYLN
+1156 TDSNGVAYLN

-1171 GVYSIS
+1171 GTYSVWATYGDKTVCNTVSIS
-1177 TSYEGKTVYNT
+1177 PMVVS
-1188 ILISAMPVT
+1188 M
-1197 IVSSSIHI
+1197 VSSSVNI

-1222 IIGQK
+1222 IVGQE
-1227 VGIFVNGVMYYRETD
+1227 VGILINGIMYHRVTD
-1242 DLGFASLKINL
+1242 ELGVASIKINL
-1253 NPGHYMI
+1253 NPGSYMVM
-1260 TSGLLSNI
+1260 SGLLSNAYEAKTINNVITVSGDYL

>member
-1 MIQLNLFINKNIVNF
+1 
-16 ILLLYKLMRCF
+16 
-27 MRKRLLIVFS
+27 MRKKFLTVFFI
-37 VLLFLLCLSVV
+37 LLFLLCLSVV

-92 AVEVSKSNDN
+92 AVEVSNPRDN

-181 NSGTLLVDNCIFRNN
+181 NSGTLLVDKCIFRNN

-225 ICNDEYENANGGAV
+225 TCNDEYGNANGGAV

-273 GAYLNNVPSVKN
+273 GTYLNNVPSVKN

-298 RTNWQY
+298 RTNWEY

-407 KSVGNVYN
+407 KSAGNVYN

-459 FAANERSISGFKYA
+459 FAANERSISGFKYV

-485 SIGYKKENNIGVIS
+485 STGYKKENNIGVIS

-537 KHLGFYGGVLFNYDA
+537 THSWFYGGVLFNYDA
-552 NARFYKCIVNNYSST
+552 NAKFYNCIVDNYSSST

-610 MSYVNY
+610 MSHINY
-616 ADNDCNFAVA
+616 IDNDCNFAVA
-626 YDKSFMK
+626 YDKSSVK

-647 SVNGMIWNVCNSSFI
+647 SVNGMIWNVYNSSFI

-673 GYKSNFNGCL
+673 DYKSNFNGCL

-689 EFRGNIITVGNSSF
+689 EFRGNTITVGNSSF

-716 KGNLDFNYNYWI
+716 KGNLDFNYNYWNNNN
-728 DETPKNMMD
+728 PKNMID

-779 DVRYVPIKPVRF
+779 DVRYVPVKPVRF
-791 ILITSKGT
+791 TLITSKGT
-799 NSLDSGTLINDIFEF
+799 NSLDSGILINDIFEF
-814 INTANNDR
+814 INTANDDR

-875 VDSGIVEIY
+875 VDFGIVEIY

-897 VAISKSITVDE
+897 LAISKSITVDE

-923 KYSNSSNSIILRISS
+923 KYADSSNSAILRISS
-938 LPLETLIIS
+938 IPLETVIIS

-954 KNGTHF
+954 KNGSQF
-960 DIILKDVLGNVLVNK
+960 DVVLKDVLGNVLVGK
-975 EVKIT
+975 IVKIT
-980 INGVTYKKITDTN
+980 INGVTYNKITNDK
-993 GKARLSINL
+993 GEAKLSINL
-1002 LPGVY
+1002 FPGVY
-1007 NITTSFEDDGNYVK
+1007 NITVLFEDDDNYVK

-1070 NRITNS
+1070 NRITNG

-1087 PSNYIFTVTDGL
+1087 PNNYIFAVTDGQ

-1104 PVHVLS
+1104 SVNVLS
-1110 TIRTSDIS
+1110 TIETSDIS
-1118 MFYKDGTR
+1118 MFYKDGTKYSV
-1126 FAAKLYDANG
+1126 KLCDLDGN
-1136 KIVSN
+1136 IMPN
-1141 KEVAITVNGVTYNKL
+1141 KNVAITINGVTYNKV
-1156 TDSKGVAYLN
+1156 TDSNGVAYLN

-1171 GVYSIS
+1171 GTYSVWATYGDKTVCNTVSIS
-1177 TSYEGKTVYNT
+1177 PMVVS
-1188 ILISAMPVT
+1188 M
-1197 IVSSSIHI
+1197 VSSSVNI

-1222 IIGQK
+1222 IVGQE
-1227 VGIFVNGVMYYRETD
+1227 VGILINGIMYHRVTD
-1242 DLGFASLKINL
+1242 ELGVASIKINL
-1253 NPGHYMI
+1253 NPGSYMVM
-1260 TSGLLSNI
+1260 SGLLSNAYEAKTINNVITVSGDYL

>member
-1 MIQLNLFINKNIVNF
+1 
-16 ILLLYKLMRCF
+16 
-27 MRKRLLIVFS
+27 MRKKFLTVFFI
-37 VLLFLLCLSVV
+37 LLFLLCLSVV

-92 AVEVSKSNDN
+92 AVEVSNPRDN

-379 VYVSVNGNDENGN
+379 VYVSVNGNDEKGN

-407 KSVGNVYN
+407 KSAGNVYN

-423 VYSGAGNTN
+423 IYSGAGNTN
-432 ISLPSSMNIQIAGI
+432 ISLPSSMNIQIAAI

-459 FAANERSISGFKYA
+459 FAANERSISGFKYV
-473 LSNLTLINFKAK
+473 LSNLNLINFKAK
-485 SIGYKKENNIGVIS
+485 STGYKKENNIGVIS

-504 TIDNCIFKNIIGS
+504 TIDNCIFKNIAGS
-517 SISNYDLANLKVISS
+517 SISNYDLANLKVINS

-552 NARFYKCIVNNYSST
+552 NARFYNCIVNNYSST

-610 MSYVNY
+610 MSHINY
-616 ADNDCNFAVA
+616 IDNDCNFAVA
-626 YDKSFMK
+626 YDKSSVK

-647 SVNGMIWNVCNSSFI
+647 SVNGMIWDVYNSSFI

-673 GYKSNFNGCL
+673 DYKSNFNGCL

-689 EFRGNIITVGNSSF
+689 EFRGNTITVGNSSF

-716 KGNLDFNYNYWI
+716 KGNLDFNYNYWNNNN
-728 DETPKNMMD
+728 PKNMID

-765 ISYKLFDGSNYKNY
+765 ISYKLFDGSDYKNY

-791 ILITSKGT
+791 TLITSKGS
-799 NSLDSGTLINDIFEF
+799 NSLNSGTLINDIFEF
-814 INTANNDR
+814 INTANDDR

-875 VDSGIVEIY
+875 VDFGIVEIY

-897 VAISKSITVDE
+897 LAISKSITVDE

-923 KYSNSSNSIILRISS
+923 KYADSSNSAILRISS
-938 LPLETLIIS
+938 IPLETVIIS

-954 KNGTHF
+954 KNGSQF
-960 DIILKDVLGNVLVNK
+960 DVVLKDVLGNVLVGK
-975 EVKIT
+975 IVKIT
-980 INGVTYKKITDTN
+980 INGVTYNKITNDK
-993 GKARLSINL
+993 GEARLSINL
-1002 LPGVY
+1002 FPGVY
-1007 NITTSFEDDGNYVK
+1007 NITVLFEDDDNYVK

-1070 NRITNS
+1070 NRITNG

-1087 PSNYIFTVTDGL
+1087 PNNYIFAVTDGQ

-1104 PVHVLS
+1104 SVNVLS
-1110 TIRTSDIS
+1110 TIETSDIS
-1118 MFYKDGTR
+1118 MFYKDGTKYSV
-1126 FAAKLYDANG
+1126 KLCDLDGN
-1136 KIVSN
+1136 IMPN
-1141 KEVAITVNGVTYNKL
+1141 KNVAITINGVTYNKV
-1156 TDSKGVAYLN
+1156 TDSNGVAYLN

-1171 GVYSIS
+1171 GTYSVWATYGDKTVCNTVSIS
-1177 TSYEGKTVYNT
+1177 PMVVS
-1188 ILISAMPVT
+1188 M
-1197 IVSSSIHI
+1197 VSSSVNI

-1222 IIGQK
+1222 IVGQE
-1227 VGIFVNGVMYYRETD
+1227 VGILINGIMYHRVTD
-1242 DLGFASLKINL
+1242 ELGVASIKINL
-1253 NPGHYMI
+1253 NPGSYMVM
-1260 TSGLLSNI
+1260 SGLLSNAYEAKTINNVITVSGDYL

>member
-1 MIQLNLFINKNIVNF
+1 
-16 ILLLYKLMRCF
+16 
-27 MRKRLLIVFS
+27 MRKKFLTVFFI
-37 VLLFLLCLSVV
+37 LLFLLCLSVV

-92 AVEVSKSNDN
+92 AVEVSNPRDN

-196 FAFNTGGAISSIENG
+196 FAFNAGGAISSIENG

-225 ICNDEYENANGGAV
+225 TCNDEYGNANGGAV

-259 GNCLNAISGGAIYV
+259 SNCLNAISGGAIYV

-285 SNFINNYVVSTSF
+285 SNFINNYVVSTNF
-298 RTNWQY
+298 RTNWEY

-407 KSVGNVYN
+407 KSAGNVYN

-459 FAANERSISGFKYA
+459 FAANERSISGFKYV

-485 SIGYKKENNIGVIS
+485 STGYKKENNIGVIS

-552 NARFYKCIVNNYSST
+552 NARFYNCIVNNYSST

-626 YDKSFMK
+626 YDKSFVK

-647 SVNGMIWNVCNSSFI
+647 SVNGMIWDVCNSSFI

-673 GYKSNFNGCL
+673 DYKSNFNGCL

-689 EFRGNIITVGNSSF
+689 EFRGNTITVGNSSF

-716 KGNLDFNYNYWI
+716 KGNLDFNYNYWNNNN
-728 DETPKNMMD
+728 PKNMID

-791 ILITSKGT
+791 TLITSKGS
-799 NSLDSGTLINDIFEF
+799 NSLDSGILINDIFEF
-814 INTANNDR
+814 INTANDDR

-875 VDSGIVEIY
+875 VDFGIVEIY

-897 VAISKSITVDE
+897 LAISKSITVDE

-923 KYSNSSNSIILRISS
+923 KYADSSNSAILRISS
-938 LPLETLIIS
+938 IPLETVIIS

-954 KNGTHF
+954 KNGSQF
-960 DIILKDVLGNVLVNK
+960 DVVLKDVLGNVLVGK
-975 EVKIT
+975 IVKIT
-980 INGVTYKKITDTN
+980 INGVTYNKITNDK
-993 GKARLSINL
+993 GEARLSINL
-1002 LPGVY
+1002 FPGVY
-1007 NITTSFEDDGNYVK
+1007 NITVLFEDDDNYVK

-1070 NRITNS
+1070 NRITNG

-1087 PSNYIFTVTDGL
+1087 PNNYIFAVTDGQ

-1104 PVHVLS
+1104 SVNVLS
-1110 TIRTSDIS
+1110 TIETSDIS
-1118 MFYKDGTR
+1118 MFYKDGTKYSV
-1126 FAAKLYDANG
+1126 KLCDLDGN
-1136 KIVSN
+1136 IMPN
-1141 KEVAITVNGVTYNKL
+1141 KNVAITINGVTYNKV
-1156 TDSKGVAYLN
+1156 TDSNGVAYLN

-1171 GVYSIS
+1171 GTYSVWATYGDKTVCNTVSIS
-1177 TSYEGKTVYNT
+1177 PMVVS
-1188 ILISAMPVT
+1188 M
-1197 IVSSSIHI
+1197 VSSSVNI

-1222 IIGQK
+1222 IVGQE
-1227 VGIFVNGVMYYRETD
+1227 VGILINGIMYHRVTD
-1242 DLGFASLKINL
+1242 ELGVASIKINL
-1253 NPGHYMI
+1253 NPGSYMVM
-1260 TSGLLSNI
+1260 SGLLSNAYEAKTINNVITVSGDYL

>member
-1 MIQLNLFINKNIVNF
+1 
-16 ILLLYKLMRCF
+16 
-27 MRKRLLIVFS
+27 MRKKFLTIFFI
-37 VLLFLLCLSVV
+37 LLFLLCLSVV

-92 AVEVSKSNDN
+92 AVEVSNPRDN

-181 NSGTLLVDNCIFRNN
+181 NSGTLLVDKCIFRNN

-225 ICNDEYENANGGAV
+225 TCNDEYGNANGGAV

-285 SNFINNYVVSTSF
+285 SNFINNYVVSTNF
-298 RTNWQY
+298 RTNWEY

-407 KSVGNVYN
+407 KSAGNVYN

-423 VYSGAGNTN
+423 IYSGAGNTN
-432 ISLPSSMNIQIAGI
+432 ISLPSSMNIQIAAI

-459 FAANERSISGFKYA
+459 FAANERSISGFKYV

-504 TIDNCIFKNIIGS
+504 TIDNCIFKNIAGS

-552 NARFYKCIVNNYSST
+552 NARFYNCIVNNYSST

-626 YDKSFMK
+626 YDKSFVK

-647 SVNGMIWNVCNSSFI
+647 SVNGMIWDVCNSSFI

-728 DETPKNMMD
+728 DETPKNMID

-765 ISYKLFDGSNYKNY
+765 ISYKLFDGSDYKDY
-779 DVRYVPIKPVRF
+779 DVRYVPVKPVRF
-791 ILITSKGT
+791 ILITSKGS
-799 NSLDSGTLINDIFEF
+799 NSLDSGILINDIFEF
-814 INTANNDR
+814 INTANDDR

-875 VDSGIVEIY
+875 VDFGIVEIY

-897 VAISKSITVDE
+897 LAISKSITVDE

-923 KYSNSSNSIILRISS
+923 KYADSSNSAILRISS
-938 LPLETLIIS
+938 IPLETVIIS

-954 KNGTHF
+954 KNGSQF
-960 DIILKDVLGNVLVNK
+960 DVVLKDVLGNVLVGK
-975 EVKIT
+975 IVKIT
-980 INGVTYKKITDTN
+980 INGVTYNKITNDK
-993 GKARLSINL
+993 GEARLSINL
-1002 LPGVY
+1002 FPGVY
-1007 NITTSFEDDGNYVK
+1007 NITVLFEDDDNYVK

-1070 NRITNS
+1070 NRITNG

-1087 PSNYIFTVTDGL
+1087 PNNYIFAVTDGQ

-1104 PVHVLS
+1104 SVNVLS
-1110 TIRTSDIS
+1110 TIETSDIS
-1118 MFYKDGTR
+1118 MFYKDGTKYSV
-1126 FAAKLYDANG
+1126 KLCDLDGN
-1136 KIVSN
+1136 IMPN
-1141 KEVAITVNGVTYNKL
+1141 KNVAITINGVTYNKV
-1156 TDSKGVAYLN
+1156 TDSNGVAYLN

-1171 GVYSIS
+1171 GTYSVWATYGDKTVCNTVSIS
-1177 TSYEGKTVYNT
+1177 PMVVS
-1188 ILISAMPVT
+1188 M
-1197 IVSSSIHI
+1197 VSSSVNI

-1222 IIGQK
+1222 IVGQE
-1227 VGIFVNGVMYYRETD
+1227 VGILINGIMYHRVTD
-1242 DLGFASLKINL
+1242 ELGVASIKINL
-1253 NPGHYMI
+1253 NPGSYMVM
-1260 TSGLLSNI
+1260 SGLLSNAYEAKTINNVITVSGDYL

>member
-196 FAFNTGGAISSIENG
+196 FAFNTGGAISSVENG

-285 SNFINNYVVSTSF
+285 SNFINNYVVSTNF

-379 VYVSVNGNDENGN
+379 VYVSVNGNDEKGN

-432 ISLPSSMNIQIAGI
+432 ISLPCSNIQIAGI

-552 NARFYKCIVNNYSST
+552 NARFYNCIVNNYSST

-683 FDGGNV
+683 FDRGNV

-728 DETPKNMMD
+728 DETPKNMID

-814 INTANNDR
+814 INTANDDR

-923 KYSNSSNSIILRISS
+923 KYSNSSNSVILRISS

-1099 EVVSS
+1099 DIGNKVTVLPTLVTKDLNMKYLDGSNFTAQVLDGKGTPLANQTVS
-1104 PVHVLS
+1104 
-1110 TIRTSDIS
+1110 
-1118 MFYKDGTR
+1118 F
-1126 FAAKLYDANG
+1126 N
-1136 KIVSN
+1136 
-1141 KEVAITVNGVTYNKL
+1141 VNGVFYHRITNEDGIASLRIRLMAGEY
-1156 TDSKGVAYLN
+1156 
-1166 INLNP
+1166 I
-1171 GVYSIS
+1171 I
-1177 TSYEGKTVYNT
+1177 TSYWNNFQTGNT
-1188 ILISAMPVT
+1188 IKISP
-1197 IVSSSIHI
+1197 
-1205 QQGTFYKV
+1205 
-1213 KFSDALSNP
+1213 
-1222 IIGQK
+1222 
-1227 VGIFVNGVMYYRETD
+1227 
-1242 DLGFASLKINL
+1242 
-1253 NPGHYMI
+1253 
-1260 TSGLLSNI
+1260 

>member
-1 MIQLNLFINKNIVNF
+1 
-16 ILLLYKLMRCF
+16 
-27 MRKRLLIVFS
+27 MRKKFLTVFFI
-37 VLLFLLCLSVV
+37 LLFLLCLSVV

-92 AVEVSKSNDN
+92 AVEVSNPRDN

-225 ICNDEYENANGGAV
+225 TCNDEYGNANGGAV

-407 KSVGNVYN
+407 KSAGNVYN

-459 FAANERSISGFKYA
+459 FAANERSISGFKYV

-485 SIGYKKENNIGVIS
+485 STGYKKENNIGVIS

-537 KHLGFYGGVLFNYDA
+537 THSWFYGGVLFNYDA
-552 NARFYKCIVNNYSST
+552 NARFYNCIVDNYSSST

-626 YDKSFMK
+626 YDKSSVK

-647 SVNGMIWNVCNSSFI
+647 SVNGMIWDVCNSSFI
-662 NINSLTFSSIN
+662 NINSLIFSSIN
-673 GYKSNFNGCL
+673 DYKSNFNGCL

-689 EFRGNIITVGNSSF
+689 EFRGNTITVGNSSF

-728 DETPKNMMD
+728 DETPKNMID

-779 DVRYVPIKPVRF
+779 DVRYVPVKPVRF
-791 ILITSKGT
+791 TLITSKGT

-814 INTANNDR
+814 INTANDDR

-875 VDSGIVEIY
+875 VDFGIVEIY

-897 VAISKSITVDE
+897 LAISKSITVDE

-923 KYSNSSNSIILRISS
+923 KYADSSNSAILRISS
-938 LPLETLIIS
+938 IPLETVIIS

-954 KNGTHF
+954 KNGSQF
-960 DIILKDVLGNVLVNK
+960 DVVLKDVLGNVLVGK
-975 EVKIT
+975 IVKIT
-980 INGVTYKKITDTN
+980 INGVTYNKITNDK
-993 GKARLSINL
+993 GEARLSINL
-1002 LPGVY
+1002 FPGVY
-1007 NITTSFEDDGNYVK
+1007 NITVLFEDDDNYVK

-1070 NRITNS
+1070 NRITNG

-1087 PSNYIFTVTDGL
+1087 PNNYIFAVTDGQ

-1104 PVHVLS
+1104 SVNVLS
-1110 TIRTSDIS
+1110 TIETSDIS
-1118 MFYKDGTR
+1118 MFYKDGTKYSV
-1126 FAAKLYDANG
+1126 KLCDLDGN
-1136 KIVSN
+1136 IMPN
-1141 KEVAITVNGVTYNKL
+1141 KNVAITINGVTYNKV
-1156 TDSKGVAYLN
+1156 TDSNGVAYLN

-1171 GVYSIS
+1171 GTYSVWATYGDKTVCNTVSIS
-1177 TSYEGKTVYNT
+1177 PMVVS
-1188 ILISAMPVT
+1188 M
-1197 IVSSSIHI
+1197 VSSSVNI

-1222 IIGQK
+1222 IVGQE
-1227 VGIFVNGVMYYRETD
+1227 VGILINGIMYHRVTD
-1242 DLGFASLKINL
+1242 ELGVASIKINL
-1253 NPGHYMI
+1253 NPGSYMVM
-1260 TSGLLSNI
+1260 SGLLSNAYEAKTINNVITVSGDYL

>member
-1 MIQLNLFINKNIVNF
+1 
-16 ILLLYKLMRCF
+16 
-27 MRKRLLIVFS
+27 MRKKFLTVFFI
-37 VLLFLLCLSVV
+37 LLFLLCLSVV

-92 AVEVSKSNDN
+92 AVEVSNPRDN

-196 FAFNTGGAISSIENG
+196 FAFNAGGAISSIENG

-225 ICNDEYENANGGAV
+225 TCNDEYGNANGGAV

-298 RTNWQY
+298 RTNWEY

-407 KSVGNVYN
+407 KSAGNVYN

-432 ISLPSSMNIQIAGI
+432 ISLPSSMNIQIAAI

-459 FAANERSISGFKYA
+459 FAANERSISGFKYV

-485 SIGYKKENNIGVIS
+485 STGYKKENNIGVIS

-504 TIDNCIFKNIIGS
+504 TIDNCIFKNIAGS

-537 KHLGFYGGVLFNYDA
+537 KHSWFYGGVLFNYDA
-552 NARFYKCIVNNYSST
+552 NARFYNCIVNNYSST

-626 YDKSFMK
+626 YDKSSVK

-647 SVNGMIWNVCNSSFI
+647 SVNGMIWDVCNSSFI

-673 GYKSNFNGCL
+673 DYKSNFNGCL

-689 EFRGNIITVGNSSF
+689 EFRGNTITVGNSSF

-728 DETPKNMMD
+728 DETPKNMID

-779 DVRYVPIKPVRF
+779 DVRYVPVKPVRF
-791 ILITSKGT
+791 ILITSKGS
-799 NSLDSGTLINDIFEF
+799 NSLDSGILINDIFEF
-814 INTANNDR
+814 INTANDDR

-875 VDSGIVEIY
+875 VDFGIVEIY

-897 VAISKSITVDE
+897 LAISKSITVDE

-923 KYSNSSNSIILRISS
+923 KYADSSNSAILRISS
-938 LPLETLIIS
+938 IPLETVIIS

-954 KNGTHF
+954 KNGSQF
-960 DIILKDVLGNVLVNK
+960 DVVLKDVLGNVLVGK
-975 EVKIT
+975 IVKIT
-980 INGVTYKKITDTN
+980 INGVTYNKITNDK
-993 GKARLSINL
+993 GEARLSINL
-1002 LPGVY
+1002 FPGVY
-1007 NITTSFEDDGNYVK
+1007 NITVLFEDDDNYVK

-1070 NRITNS
+1070 NRITNG

-1087 PSNYIFTVTDGL
+1087 PNNYIFAVTDGQ

-1104 PVHVLS
+1104 SVNVLS
-1110 TIRTSDIS
+1110 TIETSDIS
-1118 MFYKDGTR
+1118 MFYKDGTKYSV
-1126 FAAKLYDANG
+1126 KLCDLDGN
-1136 KIVSN
+1136 IMPN
-1141 KEVAITVNGVTYNKL
+1141 KNVAITINGVTYNKV
-1156 TDSKGVAYLN
+1156 TDSNGVAYLN

-1171 GVYSIS
+1171 GTYSVWATYGDKTVCNTVSIS
-1177 TSYEGKTVYNT
+1177 PMVVS
-1188 ILISAMPVT
+1188 M
-1197 IVSSSIHI
+1197 VSSSVNI

-1222 IIGQK
+1222 IVGQE
-1227 VGIFVNGVMYYRETD
+1227 VGILINGIMYHRVTD
-1242 DLGFASLKINL
+1242 ELGVASIKINL
-1253 NPGHYMI
+1253 NPGSYMVM
-1260 TSGLLSNI
+1260 SGLLSNAYEAKTINNVITVSGDYL

>member
-1 MIQLNLFINKNIVNF
+1 
-16 ILLLYKLMRCF
+16 
-27 MRKRLLIVFS
+27 MRKKFLTVFFI
-37 VLLFLLCLSVV
+37 LLFLLCLSVV

-92 AVEVSKSNDN
+92 AVEVSNPRDN

-225 ICNDEYENANGGAV
+225 TCNDEYGNANGGAV

-285 SNFINNYVVSTSF
+285 SNFINNYVVSTNF
-298 RTNWQY
+298 RTNWEY

-407 KSVGNVYN
+407 KSAGNVYN

-423 VYSGAGNTN
+423 IYSGAGNTN

-459 FAANERSISGFKYA
+459 FAANERSISGFKYV
-473 LSNLTLINFKAK
+473 LSNLNLINFKAK
-485 SIGYKKENNIGVIS
+485 STGYKKENNIGVIS

-504 TIDNCIFKNIIGS
+504 TIDNCIFKNIAGS

-552 NARFYKCIVNNYSST
+552 NARFYNCIVNNYSST

-626 YDKSFMK
+626 YDKSSVK

-647 SVNGMIWNVCNSSFI
+647 SVNGMIWDVCNSSFI

-673 GYKSNFNGCL
+673 DYKSNFNGCL

-689 EFRGNIITVGNSSF
+689 EFRGNTITVGNSSF

-716 KGNLDFNYNYWI
+716 KGNLDFNYNYWNNNN
-728 DETPKNMMD
+728 PKNMID

-779 DVRYVPIKPVRF
+779 DVRYVPVKPVRF
-791 ILITSKGT
+791 ILITSKGS
-799 NSLDSGTLINDIFEF
+799 NSLDSGILINDIFEF
-814 INTANNDR
+814 INTANDDR

-875 VDSGIVEIY
+875 VDFGIVEIY

-897 VAISKSITVDE
+897 LAISKSITVDE

-923 KYSNSSNSIILRISS
+923 KYADSSNSAILRISS
-938 LPLETLIIS
+938 IPLETVIIS

-954 KNGTHF
+954 KNGSQF
-960 DIILKDVLGNVLVNK
+960 DVVLKDVLGNVLVGK
-975 EVKIT
+975 IVKIT
-980 INGVTYKKITDTN
+980 INGVTYNKITNDK
-993 GKARLSINL
+993 GEARLSINL
-1002 LPGVY
+1002 FPGVY
-1007 NITTSFEDDGNYVK
+1007 NITVLFEDDDNYVK

-1070 NRITNS
+1070 NRITNG

-1087 PSNYIFTVTDGL
+1087 PNNYIFAVTDGQ

-1104 PVHVLS
+1104 SVNVLS
-1110 TIRTSDIS
+1110 TIETSDIS
-1118 MFYKDGTR
+1118 MFYKDGTKYSV
-1126 FAAKLYDANG
+1126 KLCDLDGN
-1136 KIVSN
+1136 IMPN
-1141 KEVAITVNGVTYNKL
+1141 KNVAITINGVTYNKV
-1156 TDSKGVAYLN
+1156 TDSNGVAYLN

-1171 GVYSIS
+1171 GTYSVWATYGDKTVCNTVSIS
-1177 TSYEGKTVYNT
+1177 PMVVS
-1188 ILISAMPVT
+1188 M
-1197 IVSSSIHI
+1197 VSSSVNI

-1222 IIGQK
+1222 IVGQE
-1227 VGIFVNGVMYYRETD
+1227 VGILINGIMYHRVTD
-1242 DLGFASLKINL
+1242 ELGVASIKINL
-1253 NPGHYMI
+1253 NPGSYMVM
-1260 TSGLLSNI
+1260 SGLLSNAYEAKTINNVITVSGDYL

>member
-1 MIQLNLFINKNIVNF
+1 
-16 ILLLYKLMRCF
+16 
-27 MRKRLLIVFS
+27 MRKKFLTVFFI
-37 VLLFLLCLSVV
+37 LLFLLCLSVV

-92 AVEVSKSNDN
+92 AVEVSNPRDN

-181 NSGTLLVDNCIFRNN
+181 NSGTLLVDKCIFRNN

-225 ICNDEYENANGGAV
+225 TCNDEYGNANGGAV

-273 GAYLNNVPSVKN
+273 GTYLNNVPSVKN
-285 SNFINNYVVSTSF
+285 SNFINNYVVSTNF

-407 KSVGNVYN
+407 KSAGNVYN

-423 VYSGAGNTN
+423 IYSGAGNTN

-459 FAANERSISGFKYA
+459 FAANERSISGFKYV
-473 LSNLTLINFKAK
+473 LSNLNLINFKAK
-485 SIGYKKENNIGVIS
+485 STGYKKENNIGVIS

-504 TIDNCIFKNIIGS
+504 TIDNCIFKNIAGS

-552 NARFYKCIVNNYSST
+552 NARFYNCIVNNYSST

-626 YDKSFMK
+626 YDKSSVK

-673 GYKSNFNGCL
+673 DYKSNFNGCL

-689 EFRGNIITVGNSSF
+689 EFRGNTITVGNSSF

-716 KGNLDFNYNYWI
+716 KGNLDFNYNYWNNNN
-728 DETPKNMMD
+728 PKNMID

-779 DVRYVPIKPVRF
+779 DVRYVPVKPVRF
-791 ILITSKGT
+791 TLITSKGT

-814 INTANNDR
+814 INTANDDR

-875 VDSGIVEIY
+875 VDFGIVEIY

-897 VAISKSITVDE
+897 LAISKSITVDE

-923 KYSNSSNSIILRISS
+923 KYADSSNSAILRISS
-938 LPLETLIIS
+938 IPLETVIIS

-954 KNGTHF
+954 KNGSQF
-960 DIILKDVLGNVLVNK
+960 DVVLKDVLGNVLVGK
-975 EVKIT
+975 IVKIT
-980 INGVTYKKITDTN
+980 INGVTYNKITNDK
-993 GKARLSINL
+993 GEARLSINL
-1002 LPGVY
+1002 FPGVY
-1007 NITTSFEDDGNYVK
+1007 NITVLFEDDDNYVK

-1070 NRITNS
+1070 NRITNG

-1087 PSNYIFTVTDGL
+1087 PNNYIFAVTDGQ

-1104 PVHVLS
+1104 SVNVLS
-1110 TIRTSDIS
+1110 TIETSDIS
-1118 MFYKDGTR
+1118 MFYKDGTKYSV
-1126 FAAKLYDANG
+1126 KLCDLDGN
-1136 KIVSN
+1136 IMPN
-1141 KEVAITVNGVTYNKL
+1141 KNVAITINGVTYNKV
-1156 TDSKGVAYLN
+1156 TDSNGVAYLN

-1171 GVYSIS
+1171 GTYSVWATYGDKTVCNTVSIS
-1177 TSYEGKTVYNT
+1177 PMVVS
-1188 ILISAMPVT
+1188 M
-1197 IVSSSIHI
+1197 VSSSVNI

-1222 IIGQK
+1222 IVGQE
-1227 VGIFVNGVMYYRETD
+1227 VGILINGIMYHRVTD
-1242 DLGFASLKINL
+1242 ELGVASIKINL
-1253 NPGHYMI
+1253 NPGSYMVM
-1260 TSGLLSNI
+1260 SGLLSNAYEAKTINNVITVSGDYL

>member
-1 MIQLNLFINKNIVNF
+1 
-16 ILLLYKLMRCF
+16 
-27 MRKRLLIVFS
+27 MRKKFLTVFFI
-37 VLLFLLCLSVV
+37 LLFLLCLSVV

-92 AVEVSKSNDN
+92 AVEVSNPRDN

-196 FAFNTGGAISSIENG
+196 FAFNAGGAISSIENG

-225 ICNDEYENANGGAV
+225 TCNDEYGNANGGAV

-285 SNFINNYVVSTSF
+285 SNFINNYVVSTNF

-407 KSVGNVYN
+407 KSAGNVYN

-423 VYSGAGNTN
+423 IYSGAGNTN

-485 SIGYKKENNIGVIS
+485 STGYKKENNIGVIS

-504 TIDNCIFKNIIGS
+504 TIDNCIFKNIAGS

-537 KHLGFYGGVLFNYDA
+537 KHSWFYGGVLFNYDA
-552 NARFYKCIVNNYSST
+552 NAKFYNCIVNNYSST

-610 MSYVNY
+610 MSHINY
-616 ADNDCNFAVA
+616 IDNDCNFAVA
-626 YDKSFMK
+626 YDKSSVK

-647 SVNGMIWNVCNSSFI
+647 SVNGMIWNVYNSSFI

-673 GYKSNFNGCL
+673 DYKSNFNGCL

-689 EFRGNIITVGNSSF
+689 EFRGNTITVGNSSF

-716 KGNLDFNYNYWI
+716 KGNLDFNYNYWNNNN
-728 DETPKNMMD
+728 PKNMID

-779 DVRYVPIKPVRF
+779 DVRYVPVKPVRF
-791 ILITSKGT
+791 TLITSKGT

-814 INTANNDR
+814 INTANDDR

-875 VDSGIVEIY
+875 VDFGIVEIY

-897 VAISKSITVDE
+897 LAISKSITVDE

-923 KYSNSSNSIILRISS
+923 KYADSSNSAILRISS
-938 LPLETLIIS
+938 IPLETVIIS

-954 KNGTHF
+954 KNGSQF
-960 DIILKDVLGNVLVNK
+960 DVVLKDVLGNVLVGK
-975 EVKIT
+975 IVKIT
-980 INGVTYKKITDTN
+980 INGVTYNKITNDK
-993 GKARLSINL
+993 GEARLSINL
-1002 LPGVY
+1002 FPGVY
-1007 NITTSFEDDGNYVK
+1007 NITVLFEDDDNYVK

-1070 NRITNS
+1070 NRITNG

-1087 PSNYIFTVTDGL
+1087 PNNYIFAVTDGQ

-1104 PVHVLS
+1104 SVNVLS
-1110 TIRTSDIS
+1110 TIETSDIS
-1118 MFYKDGTR
+1118 MFYKDGTKYSV
-1126 FAAKLYDANG
+1126 KLCDLDGN
-1136 KIVSN
+1136 IMPN
-1141 KEVAITVNGVTYNKL
+1141 KNVAITINGVTYNKV
-1156 TDSKGVAYLN
+1156 TDSNGVAYLN

-1171 GVYSIS
+1171 GTYSVWATYGDKTVCNTVSIS
-1177 TSYEGKTVYNT
+1177 PMVVS
-1188 ILISAMPVT
+1188 M
-1197 IVSSSIHI
+1197 VSSSVNI

-1222 IIGQK
+1222 IVGQE
-1227 VGIFVNGVMYYRETD
+1227 VGILINGIMYHRVTD
-1242 DLGFASLKINL
+1242 ELGVASIKINL
-1253 NPGHYMI
+1253 NPGSYMVM
-1260 TSGLLSNI
+1260 SGLLSNAYEAKTINNVITVSGDYL

>member
-1 MIQLNLFINKNIVNF
+1 
-16 ILLLYKLMRCF
+16 
-27 MRKRLLIVFS
+27 MRKKFLTVFFI
-37 VLLFLLCLSVV
+37 LLFLLCLSVV

-92 AVEVSKSNDN
+92 AVEVSNPRDN

-196 FAFNTGGAISSIENG
+196 FAFNAGGAISSIENG

-225 ICNDEYENANGGAV
+225 TCNDEYGNANGGAV

-285 SNFINNYVVSTSF
+285 SNFINNYVVSTNF
-298 RTNWQY
+298 RTNWEY

-407 KSVGNVYN
+407 KSAGNVYN

-423 VYSGAGNTN
+423 IYSGAGNTN
-432 ISLPSSMNIQIAGI
+432 ISLPSSMNIQIAAI

-459 FAANERSISGFKYA
+459 FAANERSISGFKYV

-485 SIGYKKENNIGVIS
+485 STGYKKENNIGVIS

-517 SISNYDLANLKVISS
+517 SISNYDLANLKVINS

-552 NARFYKCIVNNYSST
+552 NARFYNCIVNNYSST

-626 YDKSFMK
+626 YDKSFVK

-647 SVNGMIWNVCNSSFI
+647 SVNGMIWDVCNSSFI

-673 GYKSNFNGCL
+673 DYKSNFNGCL

-689 EFRGNIITVGNSSF
+689 EFRGNTITVGNSSF

-728 DETPKNMMD
+728 DETPKNMID

-765 ISYKLFDGSNYKNY
+765 ISYKLFDGSDYKDY
-779 DVRYVPIKPVRF
+779 DVRYVPVKPVRF
-791 ILITSKGT
+791 ILITSKGS
-799 NSLDSGTLINDIFEF
+799 NSLDSGILINDIFEF
-814 INTANNDR
+814 INTANDDR

-855 KIGDIVEIN
+855 KIWDIVEIN

-875 VDSGIVEIY
+875 VDFGIVEIY

-897 VAISKSITVDE
+897 LAISKSITVDE

-923 KYSNSSNSIILRISS
+923 KYADSSNSAILRISS
-938 LPLETLIIS
+938 IPLETVIIS

-954 KNGTHF
+954 KNGSQF
-960 DIILKDVLGNVLVNK
+960 DVVLKDVLGNVLVGK
-975 EVKIT
+975 IVKIT
-980 INGVTYKKITDTN
+980 INGVTYNKITNDK
-993 GKARLSINL
+993 GEARLSINL
-1002 LPGVY
+1002 FPGVY
-1007 NITTSFEDDGNYVK
+1007 NITVLFEDDDNYVK

-1070 NRITNS
+1070 NRITNG

-1087 PSNYIFTVTDGL
+1087 PNNYIFAVTDGQ

-1104 PVHVLS
+1104 SVNVLS
-1110 TIRTSDIS
+1110 TIETSDIS
-1118 MFYKDGTR
+1118 MFYKDGTKYSV
-1126 FAAKLYDANG
+1126 KLCDLDGN
-1136 KIVSN
+1136 IMPN
-1141 KEVAITVNGVTYNKL
+1141 KNVAITINGVTYNKV
-1156 TDSKGVAYLN
+1156 TDSNGVAYLN

-1171 GVYSIS
+1171 GTYSVWATYGDKTVCNTVSIS
-1177 TSYEGKTVYNT
+1177 PMVVS
-1188 ILISAMPVT
+1188 M
-1197 IVSSSIHI
+1197 VSSSVNI

-1222 IIGQK
+1222 IVGQE
-1227 VGIFVNGVMYYRETD
+1227 VGILINGIMYHRVTD
-1242 DLGFASLKINL
+1242 ELGVASIKINL
-1253 NPGHYMI
+1253 NPGSYMVM
-1260 TSGLLSNI
+1260 SGLLSNAYEAKTINNVITVSGDYL

>member
-1 MIQLNLFINKNIVNF
+1 
-16 ILLLYKLMRCF
+16 
-27 MRKRLLIVFS
+27 MRKKFLTIFFI
-37 VLLFLLCLSVV
+37 LLFLLCLSVV

-55 NSSIVAQD
+55 NSSIVVQD

-92 AVEVSKSNDN
+92 AVEVSNPRDN

-225 ICNDEYENANGGAV
+225 TCNDEYGNANGGAV

-298 RTNWQY
+298 RTNWEY

-407 KSVGNVYN
+407 KSAGNVYN

-423 VYSGAGNTN
+423 IYSGAGNTN
-432 ISLPSSMNIQIAGI
+432 ISLPSSMNIQIAAI

-459 FAANERSISGFKYA
+459 FAANERSISGFKYV
-473 LSNLTLINFKAK
+473 LSNLNLINFKAK
-485 SIGYKKENNIGVIS
+485 STGYKKENNIGVIS

-504 TIDNCIFKNIIGS
+504 TIDNCIFKNIAGS
-517 SISNYDLANLKVISS
+517 SISNYDLANLKVINS

-552 NARFYKCIVNNYSST
+552 NARFYNCIVNNYSST

-626 YDKSFMK
+626 YDKSFVK

-647 SVNGMIWNVCNSSFI
+647 SVNGMIWNVYNSSFI

-673 GYKSNFNGCL
+673 DYKSNFNGCL

-689 EFRGNIITVGNSSF
+689 EFRGNTITVGNSSF

-728 DETPKNMMD
+728 DETPKNMID

-765 ISYKLFDGSNYKNY
+765 ISYKLFDGSDYKDY

-791 ILITSKGT
+791 TLITSKGS

-814 INTANNDR
+814 INTANDDR

-855 KIGDIVEIN
+855 KIWDIVEIN

-875 VDSGIVEIY
+875 VDFGIVEIY

-897 VAISKSITVDE
+897 LAISKSITVDE

-923 KYSNSSNSIILRISS
+923 KYANSSNSAILRISS
-938 LPLETLIIS
+938 IPLETVIIS

-954 KNGTHF
+954 KNGSQF
-960 DIILKDVLGNVLVNK
+960 DVVLKDVLGNVLVGK
-975 EVKIT
+975 IVKIT
-980 INGVTYKKITDTN
+980 INGVTYNKITNDK
-993 GKARLSINL
+993 GEARLSINL
-1002 LPGVY
+1002 FPGVY
-1007 NITTSFEDDGNYVK
+1007 NITVLFEDDDNYVK

-1070 NRITNS
+1070 NRITNG

-1087 PSNYIFTVTDGL
+1087 PNNYIFAVTDGQ

-1104 PVHVLS
+1104 SVNVLS
-1110 TIRTSDIS
+1110 TIETSDIS
-1118 MFYKDGTR
+1118 MFYKDGTKYSV
-1126 FAAKLYDANG
+1126 KLCDLDGN
-1136 KIVSN
+1136 IMPN
-1141 KEVAITVNGVTYNKL
+1141 KNVAITINGVTYNKV
-1156 TDSKGVAYLN
+1156 TDSNGVAYLN

-1171 GVYSIS
+1171 GTYSVWATYGDKTVCNTVSIS
-1177 TSYEGKTVYNT
+1177 PMVVS
-1188 ILISAMPVT
+1188 M
-1197 IVSSSIHI
+1197 VSSSVNI

-1222 IIGQK
+1222 IVGQE
-1227 VGIFVNGVMYYRETD
+1227 VGILINGIMYHRVTD
-1242 DLGFASLKINL
+1242 ELGVASIKINL
-1253 NPGHYMI
+1253 NPGSYMVM
-1260 TSGLLSNI
+1260 SGLLSNAYEAKTINNVITVSGDYL

>member
-1 MIQLNLFINKNIVNF
+1 
-16 ILLLYKLMRCF
+16 
-27 MRKRLLIVFS
+27 MRKKFLTVFFI
-37 VLLFLLCLSVV
+37 LLFLLCLSVV

-92 AVEVSKSNDN
+92 AVEVSNPRDN

-225 ICNDEYENANGGAV
+225 TCNDEYGNANGGAV

-298 RTNWQY
+298 RTNWEY

-407 KSVGNVYN
+407 KSAGNVYN

-459 FAANERSISGFKYA
+459 FAANERSISGFKYV

-485 SIGYKKENNIGVIS
+485 STGYKKENNIGVIS

-504 TIDNCIFKNIIGS
+504 TIDNCIFKNIAGS

-537 KHLGFYGGVLFNYDA
+537 KHSWFYGGVLFNYDA
-552 NARFYKCIVNNYSST
+552 NARFYNCIVNNYSST

-610 MSYVNY
+610 MSHINY
-616 ADNDCNFAVA
+616 IDNDCNFAVA
-626 YDKSFMK
+626 YDKSSVK

-673 GYKSNFNGCL
+673 DYKSNFNGCL

-689 EFRGNIITVGNSSF
+689 EFRGNTITVGNSSF

-716 KGNLDFNYNYWI
+716 KGNLDFNYNYWNNNN
-728 DETPKNMMD
+728 PKNMID

-779 DVRYVPIKPVRF
+779 DVRYVPVKPVRF
-791 ILITSKGT
+791 TLITSKGT

-814 INTANNDR
+814 INTANDDR

-875 VDSGIVEIY
+875 VDFGIVEIY

-897 VAISKSITVDE
+897 LAISKSITVDE

-923 KYSNSSNSIILRISS
+923 KYANSSNSAILRISS
-938 LPLETLIIS
+938 IPLETVIIS

-954 KNGTHF
+954 KNGSQF
-960 DIILKDVLGNVLVNK
+960 DVVLKDVLGNVLVGK
-975 EVKIT
+975 IVKIT
-980 INGVTYKKITDTN
+980 INGVTYNKITNDK
-993 GKARLSINL
+993 GEARLSINL
-1002 LPGVY
+1002 FPGVY
-1007 NITTSFEDDGNYVK
+1007 NITVLFEDDDNYVK

-1070 NRITNS
+1070 NRITNG

-1087 PSNYIFTVTDGL
+1087 PNNYIFAVTDGQ

-1104 PVHVLS
+1104 SVNVLS
-1110 TIRTSDIS
+1110 TIETSDIS
-1118 MFYKDGTR
+1118 MFYKDGTKYSV
-1126 FAAKLYDANG
+1126 KLCDLDGN
-1136 KIVSN
+1136 IMPN
-1141 KEVAITVNGVTYNKL
+1141 KNVAITINGVTYNKV
-1156 TDSKGVAYLN
+1156 TDSNGVAYLN

-1171 GVYSIS
+1171 GTYSVWATYGDKTVCNTVSIS
-1177 TSYEGKTVYNT
+1177 PMVVS
-1188 ILISAMPVT
+1188 M
-1197 IVSSSIHI
+1197 VSSSVNI

-1222 IIGQK
+1222 IVGQE
-1227 VGIFVNGVMYYRETD
+1227 VGILINGIMYHRVTD
-1242 DLGFASLKINL
+1242 ELGVASIKINL
-1253 NPGHYMI
+1253 NPGSYMVM
-1260 TSGLLSNI
+1260 SGLLSNAYEAKTINNVITVSGDYL

>member
-1 MIQLNLFINKNIVNF
+1 
-16 ILLLYKLMRCF
+16 
-27 MRKRLLIVFS
+27 MRKKFLTVFFI
-37 VLLFLLCLSVV
+37 LLFLLCLSVV

-92 AVEVSKSNDN
+92 AVEVSNPRDN

-225 ICNDEYENANGGAV
+225 TCNDEYENANGGAV

-285 SNFINNYVVSTSF
+285 SNFINNYVVSTNF
-298 RTNWQY
+298 RTNWEY

-350 LRINSSVNG
+350 LRINSTVNG

-407 KSVGNVYN
+407 KSAGNVYN

-459 FAANERSISGFKYA
+459 FAANERSISGFKYV

-485 SIGYKKENNIGVIS
+485 STGYKKENNIGVIS

-504 TIDNCIFKNIIGS
+504 TIDNCIFKNIAGS

-552 NARFYKCIVNNYSST
+552 NARFYNCIVNNYSST

-610 MSYVNY
+610 MSHVNY

-626 YDKSFMK
+626 YDKSSVK

-647 SVNGMIWNVCNSSFI
+647 SVNGMIWNVYNSSFI

-673 GYKSNFNGCL
+673 DYKSNFNGCL
-683 FDGGNV
+683 FDGESVVFKGNLINV
-689 EFRGNIITVGNSSF
+689 KNSSF

-716 KGNLDFNYNYWI
+716 KGNLDFNYNYWNNNN
-728 DETPKNMMD
+728 PKNMID

-765 ISYKLFDGSNYKNY
+765 ISYKLFDGSNYKDY
-779 DVRYVPIKPVRF
+779 DVRYVPVKPVRF
-791 ILITSKGT
+791 ILITSKGS

-814 INTANNDR
+814 INTANDDR

-875 VDSGIVEIY
+875 VDFGIVEIY

-897 VAISKSITVDE
+897 LAISKSITVDE

-923 KYSNSSNSIILRISS
+923 KYADSSNSAILRISS
-938 LPLETLIIS
+938 IPLETVIIS

-954 KNGTHF
+954 KNGSQF
-960 DIILKDVLGNVLVNK
+960 DVVLKDVLGNVLVGK
-975 EVKIT
+975 IVKIT
-980 INGVTYKKITDTN
+980 INGVTYNKITNDK
-993 GKARLSINL
+993 GEARLSINL
-1002 LPGVY
+1002 FPGVY
-1007 NITTSFEDDGNYVK
+1007 NITVLFEDDDNYVK

-1070 NRITNS
+1070 NRITNG

-1087 PSNYIFTVTDGL
+1087 PNNYIFAVTDGQ

-1104 PVHVLS
+1104 SVNVLS
-1110 TIRTSDIS
+1110 TIETSDIS
-1118 MFYKDGTR
+1118 MFYKDGTKYSV
-1126 FAAKLYDANG
+1126 KLCDLDGN
-1136 KIVSN
+1136 IMPN
-1141 KEVAITVNGVTYNKL
+1141 KNVAITINGVTYNKV
-1156 TDSKGVAYLN
+1156 TDSNGVAYLN

-1171 GVYSIS
+1171 GTYSVWATYGDKTVCNTVSIS
-1177 TSYEGKTVYNT
+1177 PMVVS
-1188 ILISAMPVT
+1188 M
-1197 IVSSSIHI
+1197 VSSSVNI

-1222 IIGQK
+1222 IVGQE
-1227 VGIFVNGVMYYRETD
+1227 VGILINGIMYHRVTD
-1242 DLGFASLKINL
+1242 ELGVASIKINL
-1253 NPGHYMI
+1253 NLGSYMVM
-1260 TSGLLSNI
+1260 SGLLSNAYEAKTINNVITVSGDYL

>member
-1 MIQLNLFINKNIVNF
+1 
-16 ILLLYKLMRCF
+16 
-27 MRKRLLIVFS
+27 MRKKFLTVFFI
-37 VLLFLLCLSVV
+37 LLFLLCLSVV

-92 AVEVSKSNDN
+92 AVEVSNPRDN

-196 FAFNTGGAISSIENG
+196 FAFNAGGAISSIENG

-225 ICNDEYENANGGAV
+225 TCNDEYGNANGGAV

-259 GNCLNAISGGAIYV
+259 SNCLNAISGGAIYV

-298 RTNWQY
+298 RTNWEY

-407 KSVGNVYN
+407 KSAGNVYN

-459 FAANERSISGFKYA
+459 FAANERSISGFKYV

-485 SIGYKKENNIGVIS
+485 STGYKKENNIGVIS

-504 TIDNCIFKNIIGS
+504 TIDNCIFKNIAGS

-537 KHLGFYGGVLFNYDA
+537 KHSWFYGGVLFNYDA
-552 NARFYKCIVNNYSST
+552 NARFYNCIVNNYSST

-610 MSYVNY
+610 MSHINY
-616 ADNDCNFAVA
+616 IDNDCNFAVA
-626 YDKSFMK
+626 YDKSSVK

-647 SVNGMIWNVCNSSFI
+647 SVNGMIWDVCNSSFI
-662 NINSLTFSSIN
+662 NINSLTFSSIDD
-673 GYKSNFNGCL
+673 YKSNFNGCL

-689 EFRGNIITVGNSSF
+689 EFRGNTITVGNSSF

-728 DETPKNMMD
+728 DETPKNMID

-779 DVRYVPIKPVRF
+779 DVRYVPVKPVRF
-791 ILITSKGT
+791 TLITSKGT

-814 INTANNDR
+814 INTANDDR

-875 VDSGIVEIY
+875 VDFGIVEIY

-897 VAISKSITVDE
+897 LAISKSITVDE

-923 KYSNSSNSIILRISS
+923 KYADSSNSAILRISS
-938 LPLETLIIS
+938 IPLETVIIS

-954 KNGTHF
+954 KNGSQF
-960 DIILKDVLGNVLVNK
+960 DVVLKDVLGNVLVGK
-975 EVKIT
+975 IVKIT
-980 INGVTYKKITDTN
+980 INGVTYNKITNDK
-993 GKARLSINL
+993 GEARLSINL
-1002 LPGVY
+1002 FPGVY
-1007 NITTSFEDDGNYVK
+1007 NITVLFEDDDNYVK

-1070 NRITNS
+1070 NRITNG

-1087 PSNYIFTVTDGL
+1087 PNNYIFAVTDGQ

-1104 PVHVLS
+1104 SVNVLS
-1110 TIRTSDIS
+1110 TIETSDIS
-1118 MFYKDGTR
+1118 MFYKDGTKYSV
-1126 FAAKLYDANG
+1126 KLCDLDGN
-1136 KIVSN
+1136 IMPN
-1141 KEVAITVNGVTYNKL
+1141 KNVAITINGVTYNKV
-1156 TDSKGVAYLN
+1156 TDSNGVAYLN

-1171 GVYSIS
+1171 GTYSVWATYGDKTVCNTVSIS
-1177 TSYEGKTVYNT
+1177 PMVVS
-1188 ILISAMPVT
+1188 M
-1197 IVSSSIHI
+1197 VSSSVNI

-1222 IIGQK
+1222 IVGQE
-1227 VGIFVNGVMYYRETD
+1227 VGILINGIMYHRVTD
-1242 DLGFASLKINL
+1242 ELGVASIKINL
-1253 NPGHYMI
+1253 NPGSYMVM
-1260 TSGLLSNI
+1260 SGLLSNAYEAKTINNVITVSGDYL

>member
-1 MIQLNLFINKNIVNF
+1 
-16 ILLLYKLMRCF
+16 MRCF

-647 SVNGMIWNVCNSSFI
+647 SVNGMIWNVSNSSFI

-683 FDGGNV
+683 FDRGNV

-728 DETPKNMMD
+728 DETPKNMID

-814 INTANNDR
+814 INTANDDR

-923 KYSNSSNSIILRISS
+923 KYSNSSNSVILRISS

-1205 QQGTFYKV
+1205 RSKY
-1213 KFSDALSNP
+1213 
-1222 IIGQK
+1222 
-1227 VGIFVNGVMYYRETD
+1227 
-1242 DLGFASLKINL
+1242 
-1253 NPGHYMI
+1253 
-1260 TSGLLSNI
+1260 

>member
-1 MIQLNLFINKNIVNF
+1 
-16 ILLLYKLMRCF
+16 

-285 SNFINNYVVSTSF
+285 SNFINNYVVSTNF

-379 VYVSVNGNDENGN
+379 VYVSVNGNDEKGN

-432 ISLPSSMNIQIAGI
+432 ISLPCSNIQIAGI

-552 NARFYKCIVNNYSST
+552 NARFYNCIVNNYSST

-728 DETPKNMMD
+728 DETPKNMID

-814 INTANNDR
+814 INTANDDR

-897 VAISKSITVDE
+897 LAISKSITVDE

-923 KYSNSSNSIILRISS
+923 KYANSSNSAILRISS
-938 LPLETLIIS
+938 IPLETVIIS

-954 KNGTHF
+954 KNGSQF
-960 DIILKDVLGNVLVNK
+960 DVVLKDVLGNVLVGK
-975 EVKIT
+975 IVKIT
-980 INGVTYKKITDTN
+980 INGVTYNKITNDK
-993 GKARLSINL
+993 GEARLSINL
-1002 LPGVY
+1002 FPGVY
-1007 NITTSFEDDGNYVK
+1007 NITVLFEDDDNYVK

-1070 NRITNS
+1070 NRITNG

-1087 PSNYIFTVTDGL
+1087 PNNYIFAVTDGQ

-1104 PVHVLS
+1104 SVNVLS
-1110 TIRTSDIS
+1110 TIETSDIS
-1118 MFYKDGTR
+1118 MFYKDGTKYSV
-1126 FAAKLYDANG
+1126 KLCDLDGN
-1136 KIVSN
+1136 IMPN
-1141 KEVAITVNGVTYNKL
+1141 KNVAITINGVTYNKV
-1156 TDSKGVAYLN
+1156 TDSNGVAYLN

-1171 GVYSIS
+1171 GTYSVWATYGDKTVCNTVSIS
-1177 TSYEGKTVYNT
+1177 PMVVS
-1188 ILISAMPVT
+1188 M
-1197 IVSSSIHI
+1197 VSSSVNI

-1222 IIGQK
+1222 IVGQE
-1227 VGIFVNGVMYYRETD
+1227 VGILINGIMYHRVTD
-1242 DLGFASLKINL
+1242 ELGVASIKINL
-1253 NPGHYMI
+1253 NPGSYMVM
-1260 TSGLLSNI
+1260 SGLLSNAYEAKTINNVITVSGDYL

>member
-1 MIQLNLFINKNIVNF
+1 
-16 ILLLYKLMRCF
+16 
-27 MRKRLLIVFS
+27 MRKKFLTVFFI
-37 VLLFLLCLSVV
+37 LLFLLCLSVV

-92 AVEVSKSNDN
+92 AVEVSNPRDN

-225 ICNDEYENANGGAV
+225 TYNDEYGNANGGAV

-285 SNFINNYVVSTSF
+285 SNFINNYVVSTNF

-350 LRINSSVNG
+350 LRINSTVNG

-366 PADYD
+366 PADYN

-379 VYVSVNGNDENGN
+379 VYVSVNGNDEKGN

-407 KSVGNVYN
+407 KSAGNVYN

-459 FAANERSISGFKYA
+459 FAANERSISGFKYV

-552 NARFYKCIVNNYSST
+552 NARFYNCIVNNYSST

-626 YDKSFMK
+626 YDKSFVK

-647 SVNGMIWNVCNSSFI
+647 SVNGMIWDVCNSSFI

-728 DETPKNMMD
+728 DETPKNMID

-779 DVRYVPIKPVRF
+779 DVRYVPVKPVRF
-791 ILITSKGT
+791 ILITSKGS
-799 NSLDSGTLINDIFEF
+799 NSLDSGILINDIFEF
-814 INTANNDR
+814 INTANDDR

-875 VDSGIVEIY
+875 VDFGIVEIY

-897 VAISKSITVDE
+897 LAISKSITVDE

-923 KYSNSSNSIILRISS
+923 KYADSSNSAILRISS
-938 LPLETLIIS
+938 IPLETVIIS

-954 KNGTHF
+954 KNGSQF
-960 DIILKDVLGNVLVNK
+960 DVVLKDVLGNVLVGK
-975 EVKIT
+975 IVKIT
-980 INGVTYKKITDTN
+980 INGVTYNKITNDK
-993 GKARLSINL
+993 GEARLSINL
-1002 LPGVY
+1002 FPGVY
-1007 NITTSFEDDGNYVK
+1007 NITVLFEDDDNYVK

-1070 NRITNS
+1070 NRITNG

-1087 PSNYIFTVTDGL
+1087 PNNYIFAVTDGQ

-1104 PVHVLS
+1104 SVNVLS
-1110 TIRTSDIS
+1110 TIETSDIS
-1118 MFYKDGTR
+1118 MFYKDGTKYSV
-1126 FAAKLYDANG
+1126 KLCDLDGN
-1136 KIVSN
+1136 IMPN
-1141 KEVAITVNGVTYNKL
+1141 KNVAITINGVTYNKV
-1156 TDSKGVAYLN
+1156 TDSNGVAYLN

-1171 GVYSIS
+1171 GTYSVWATYGDKTVCNTVSIS
-1177 TSYEGKTVYNT
+1177 PMVVS
-1188 ILISAMPVT
+1188 M
-1197 IVSSSIHI
+1197 VSSSVNI

-1222 IIGQK
+1222 IVGQE
-1227 VGIFVNGVMYYRETD
+1227 VGILINGIMYHRVTD
-1242 DLGFASLKINL
+1242 ELGVASIKINL
-1253 NPGHYMI
+1253 NPGSYMVM
-1260 TSGLLSNI
+1260 SGLLSNAYEAKTINNVITVSGDYLWI

>member
-1 MIQLNLFINKNIVNF
+1 
-16 ILLLYKLMRCF
+16 
-27 MRKRLLIVFS
+27 MRKKFLTVFFI
-37 VLLFLLCLSVV
+37 LLFLLCLSVV

-92 AVEVSKSNDN
+92 AVEVSNPRDN

-196 FAFNTGGAISSIENG
+196 FAFNAGGAISSIENG

-225 ICNDEYENANGGAV
+225 TCNDEYGNANGGAV

-285 SNFINNYVVSTSF
+285 SNFINNYVVSTNF

-407 KSVGNVYN
+407 KSAGNVYN

-423 VYSGAGNTN
+423 IYSGAGNTN

-485 SIGYKKENNIGVIS
+485 STGYKKENNIGVIS

-504 TIDNCIFKNIIGS
+504 TIDNCIFKNIAGS

-537 KHLGFYGGVLFNYDA
+537 KHSWFYGGVLFNYDA
-552 NARFYKCIVNNYSST
+552 NAKFYNCIVNNYSST

-610 MSYVNY
+610 MSHINY
-616 ADNDCNFAVA
+616 IDNDCNFAVA
-626 YDKSFMK
+626 YDKSSVK

-647 SVNGMIWNVCNSSFI
+647 SVNGMIWNVYNSSFI

-673 GYKSNFNGCL
+673 DYKSNFNGCL

-689 EFRGNIITVGNSSF
+689 EFRGNTITVGNSSF

-728 DETPKNMMD
+728 DETPKNMID

-779 DVRYVPIKPVRF
+779 DVRYVPVKPVRF
-791 ILITSKGT
+791 TLITSKGT

-814 INTANNDR
+814 INTANDDR

-875 VDSGIVEIY
+875 VDFGIVEIY

-897 VAISKSITVDE
+897 LAISKSITVDE

-923 KYSNSSNSIILRISS
+923 KYADSSNSAILRISS
-938 LPLETLIIS
+938 IPLETVIIS

-954 KNGTHF
+954 KNGSQF
-960 DIILKDVLGNVLVNK
+960 DVVLKDVLGNVLVGK
-975 EVKIT
+975 IVKIT
-980 INGVTYKKITDTN
+980 INGVTYNKITNDK
-993 GKARLSINL
+993 GEARLSINL
-1002 LPGVY
+1002 FPGVY
-1007 NITTSFEDDGNYVK
+1007 NITVLFEDDDNYVK

-1070 NRITNS
+1070 NRITNG

-1087 PSNYIFTVTDGL
+1087 PNNYIFAVTDGQ

-1104 PVHVLS
+1104 SVNVLS
-1110 TIRTSDIS
+1110 TIETSDIS
-1118 MFYKDGTR
+1118 MFYKDGTKYSV
-1126 FAAKLYDANG
+1126 KLCDLDGN
-1136 KIVSN
+1136 IMPN
-1141 KEVAITVNGVTYNKL
+1141 KNVAITINGVTYNKV
-1156 TDSKGVAYLN
+1156 TDSNGVAYLN

-1171 GVYSIS
+1171 GTYSVWATYGDKTVCNTVSIS
-1177 TSYEGKTVYNT
+1177 PMVVS
-1188 ILISAMPVT
+1188 M
-1197 IVSSSIHI
+1197 VSSSVNI
-1205 QQGTFYKV
+1205 QQGTFYNV

-1222 IIGQK
+1222 IVGQE
-1227 VGIFVNGVMYYRETD
+1227 VGILINGIMYHRVTD
-1242 DLGFASLKINL
+1242 ELGVASIKINL
-1253 NPGHYMI
+1253 NPGSYMVM
-1260 TSGLLSNI
+1260 SGLLSNAYEAKTINNVITVSGDYL

>member
-1 MIQLNLFINKNIVNF
+1 
-16 ILLLYKLMRCF
+16 
-27 MRKRLLIVFS
+27 MRKKFLTIFFI
-37 VLLFLLCLSVV
+37 LLFLLCLSVV

-92 AVEVSKSNDN
+92 AVEVSNPRDN

-225 ICNDEYENANGGAV
+225 TCNDEYGNANGGAV

-298 RTNWQY
+298 RTNWEY

-407 KSVGNVYN
+407 KSAGNVYN

-459 FAANERSISGFKYA
+459 FAANERSISGFKYV

-485 SIGYKKENNIGVIS
+485 STGYKKENNIGVIS

-504 TIDNCIFKNIIGS
+504 TIDNCIFKNIAGS

-552 NARFYKCIVNNYSST
+552 NARFYNCIVNNYSST

-626 YDKSFMK
+626 YDKSFVK

-647 SVNGMIWNVCNSSFI
+647 SVNGMIWDVCNSSFI

-673 GYKSNFNGCL
+673 DYKSNFNGCL

-689 EFRGNIITVGNSSF
+689 EFRGNTITVGNSSF

-716 KGNLDFNYNYWI
+716 KGNLDFDYNYWNNNN
-728 DETPKNMMD
+728 PKNMID

-779 DVRYVPIKPVRF
+779 DVRYVPVKPVRF
-791 ILITSKGT
+791 ILITSKGS
-799 NSLDSGTLINDIFEF
+799 NSLDSGILINDIFEF
-814 INTANNDR
+814 INTANDDR

-875 VDSGIVEIY
+875 VDFGIVEIY

-897 VAISKSITVDE
+897 LAISKSITVDE

-923 KYSNSSNSIILRISS
+923 KYADSSNSAILRISS
-938 LPLETLIIS
+938 IPLETVIIS

-954 KNGTHF
+954 KNGSQF
-960 DIILKDVLGNVLVNK
+960 DVVLKDVLGNVLVGK
-975 EVKIT
+975 IVKIT
-980 INGVTYKKITDTN
+980 INGVTYNKITNDK
-993 GKARLSINL
+993 GEARLSINL
-1002 LPGVY
+1002 FPGVY
-1007 NITTSFEDDGNYVK
+1007 NITVLFEDDDNYVK

-1070 NRITNS
+1070 NRITNG

-1087 PSNYIFTVTDGL
+1087 PNNYIFAVTDGQ

-1104 PVHVLS
+1104 SVNVLS
-1110 TIRTSDIS
+1110 TIETSDIS
-1118 MFYKDGTR
+1118 MFYKDGTKYSV
-1126 FAAKLYDANG
+1126 KLCDLDGN
-1136 KIVSN
+1136 IMPN
-1141 KEVAITVNGVTYNKL
+1141 KNVAITINGVTYNKV
-1156 TDSKGVAYLN
+1156 TDSNGVAYLN

-1171 GVYSIS
+1171 GTYSVWATYGDKTVCNTVSIS
-1177 TSYEGKTVYNT
+1177 PMVVS
-1188 ILISAMPVT
+1188 M
-1197 IVSSSIHI
+1197 VSSSVNI

-1222 IIGQK
+1222 IVGQE
-1227 VGIFVNGVMYYRETD
+1227 VGILINGIMYHRVTD
-1242 DLGFASLKINL
+1242 ELGVASIKINL
-1253 NPGHYMI
+1253 NPGSYMVM
-1260 TSGLLSNI
+1260 SGLLSNAYEAKTINNVITVSGDYL

>member
-1 MIQLNLFINKNIVNF
+1 
-16 ILLLYKLMRCF
+16 
-27 MRKRLLIVFS
+27 MRKKFLTVFFI
-37 VLLFLLCLSVV
+37 LLFLLCLSVV

-92 AVEVSKSNDN
+92 AVEVSNPRDN

-225 ICNDEYENANGGAV
+225 TCNDEYGNANGGAV

-285 SNFINNYVVSTSF
+285 SNFINNYVVSTNF
-298 RTNWQY
+298 RTNWEY

-407 KSVGNVYN
+407 KSAGNVYN

-432 ISLPSSMNIQIAGI
+432 ISLPSSMNIQIAAI

-459 FAANERSISGFKYA
+459 FAANERSISGFKYV

-485 SIGYKKENNIGVIS
+485 STGYKKENNIGVIS

-504 TIDNCIFKNIIGS
+504 TIDNCIFKNIAGS

-552 NARFYKCIVNNYSST
+552 NARFYNCIVNNYSST

-626 YDKSFMK
+626 YDKSFVK

-647 SVNGMIWNVCNSSFI
+647 SVNGMIWDVCNSSFI

-673 GYKSNFNGCL
+673 DYKSNFNGCL

-689 EFRGNIITVGNSSF
+689 EFRGNTITVGNSSF

-716 KGNLDFNYNYWI
+716 KGNLDFNYNYWNNNN
-728 DETPKNMMD
+728 PKNMID

-779 DVRYVPIKPVRF
+779 DVRYVPVKPVRF
-791 ILITSKGT
+791 ILITSKGS
-799 NSLDSGTLINDIFEF
+799 NSLDSGILINDIFEF
-814 INTANNDR
+814 INTANDDR

-875 VDSGIVEIY
+875 VDFGIVEIY

-897 VAISKSITVDE
+897 LAISKSITVDE

-923 KYSNSSNSIILRISS
+923 KYADSSNSAILRISS
-938 LPLETLIIS
+938 IPLETVIIS

-954 KNGTHF
+954 KNGSQF
-960 DIILKDVLGNVLVNK
+960 DVVLKDVLGNVLVGK
-975 EVKIT
+975 IVKIT
-980 INGVTYKKITDTN
+980 INGVTYNKITNDK
-993 GKARLSINL
+993 GEARLSINL
-1002 LPGVY
+1002 FPGVY
-1007 NITTSFEDDGNYVK
+1007 NITVLFEDDDNYVK

-1070 NRITNS
+1070 NRITNG

-1087 PSNYIFTVTDGL
+1087 PNNYIFAVTDGQ

-1104 PVHVLS
+1104 SVNVLS
-1110 TIRTSDIS
+1110 TIETSDIS
-1118 MFYKDGTR
+1118 MFYKDGTKYSV
-1126 FAAKLYDANG
+1126 KLCDLDGN
-1136 KIVSN
+1136 IMPN
-1141 KEVAITVNGVTYNKL
+1141 KNVAITINGVTYNKV
-1156 TDSKGVAYLN
+1156 TDSNGVAYLN

-1171 GVYSIS
+1171 GTYSVWATYGDKTVCNTVSIS
-1177 TSYEGKTVYNT
+1177 PMVVS
-1188 ILISAMPVT
+1188 M
-1197 IVSSSIHI
+1197 VSSSVNI

-1222 IIGQK
+1222 IVGQE
-1227 VGIFVNGVMYYRETD
+1227 VGILINGIMYHRVTD
-1242 DLGFASLKINL
+1242 ELGVASIKINL
-1253 NPGHYMI
+1253 NPGSYMVM
-1260 TSGLLSNI
+1260 SGLLSNAYEAKTINNVITVSGDYL